1 MLDAS
6 PAADAPVRP
15 PAASVR
21 VVPDTPDVQDVPSK
35 PRALLAAAA
44 ALLPRLEAGQ
54 SLDAPT
60 LREVLTRAFGGSDA
74 QGVWVWKDAYEAAEA
89 ALVLFLKRWGRTMRR
104 EAGSPEG
111 MLAMLEALA
120 ALEPSHTRRSEGQ
133 VARQQFSTP
142 LPLAYA
148 VLQAARVRPGDGV
161 LEPSAGTGMLA
172 VLAECALGSRAAG
185 ALHLN
190 ELAAVRAGMLE
201 GLFPEAS
208 VTRHN
213 AEAIGDC
220 LPHVRPSVVLMNP
233 PFSTTPGVDRRRRGA
248 DLLHVRAAFAL
259 LPPGGRLVAVT
270 GHGCLPGGR
279 EWAGAFGRL
288 DPPPR
293 TVFSVAVDGRAYAR
307 RGTGFATRLTVVD
320 RDPGRTPSVSIDPD
334 ARVNDAGALLR
345 AVVRDVPPRLTLA
358 PVPGELFGPR
368 PAKAPVVRAEGRTRT
383 AQPERKSAEAAG
395 SRSTEPDTPEPHG
408 WGPVAELAYET
419 GGVDGDDPNTG
430 VEGGD
435 ADADAT
441 EHPSTGAGAVYEPW
455 RPRTVRIAGAA
466 EHPTP
471 LVQSAAMA
479 AVAPPAPSYRPRLP
493 VRVVAEGALSDAQLE
508 SVVLAGEAH
517 SRRLAAR
524 VRVSADWE
532 TVERVADEGVC
543 VAGAVDDDGEALSA
557 PVRFRRGWMLGDGTG
572 CGKGRQVAAAV
583 LDQWLRGR
591 RRALWLSQSDKLLED
606 ARRDWA
612 ALGGREADVI
622 ALAKV
627 RSGDDVPFGEG
638 ILFATYATLRSPARQ
653 GRRSRLEQVVAW
665 LAGGLDEAARHAFQ
679 GVVVFDE
686 AHAMANAAGGM
697 GSRGRVAPS
706 QQGRAGLKLQCAL
719 PDARVLYV
727 SATGATTLPGLA
739 YAGRLGLWAAGET
752 PFETREAFISAMEAG
767 GVAAMEVVA
776 RDLKALGLYQAR
788 ALSYAGVEVEVVEH
802 ALSPEQRRIYDA
814 YAGAFQVIHAHLDAA
829 LQATGVTDGRETLN
843 RNAKSAALSAFEGA
857 KQRFFGH
864 LLTAMKCPTLLRAVE
879 ADLDAGR
886 ACVVQ
891 LVSTGEALL
900 ERRLAELPVDEWNDL
915 GVDLTPREYV
925 IDTLAHAF
933 PVQRMAP
940 FTDEGGHLM
949 SRPMFDRDGN
959 PVLSREA
966 LAARDA
972 LIEQLAALP
981 PVQSA
986 LDQVVHHFGHAAV
999 AEVTGRSRR
1008 VVKLADAGGERL
1020 AVRSRPG
1027 SSNLAETAAFMA
1039 GEKKVLVF
1047 SMAGGT
1053 GRSYH
1058 ADLSCGNPARRVHYL
1073 LEPGWRADQAIQG
1086 LGRTH
1091 RTHQASA
1098 PLFRPVSTDVRGER
1112 RFISTIARRLDA
1124 LGAITRGQ
1132 RAAQAGGLFRA
1143 EDNLES
1149 VYAKAALRLFYLAL
1163 ARGDVDGWTL
1173 ERFETATGLSLLTGE
1188 GAVREALPPM
1198 ARFLNRL
1205 LALPIDDQNA
1215 LFAALE
1221 VRIAAKV
1228 AEAVEGGVYDQGVE
1242 TVRADSLVI
1251 ESREAVFVHAA
1262 SGAATALC
1270 AIRRRDRLNP
1280 LTAEEALRMRSE
1292 ALAAGRSARLV
1303 ANPRS
1308 GRAALVVPAPARM
1321 LDDGGVEDR
1330 VRLVRPAGRD
1340 TMAGEALAAS
1350 SWQEAEPSHW
1360 RALWEAEREALP
1372 THAESRLWLVC
1383 GLLLPL
1389 WDRLPTDSVRVRTL
1403 TTDAGERLIG
1413 RTLGAAQAQALR
1425 TALGLGGGV
1434 ALTAGEVHEA
1444 VIGGGTA
1451 FPLANGWRLARR
1463 RAMGAL
1469 RVEVEGPADTDL
1481 PALKRLGC
1489 TTEIVAWRT
1498 RVLVPGADTL
1508 ERLLERWPLGE
1519 GAAAG

>member
-15 PAASVR
+15 SVASVR
-21 VVPDTPDVQDVPSK
+21 VVPDAPEPRGVPAK

-54 SLDAPT
+54 ALDAPA
-60 LREVLTRAFGGSDA
+60 LRAVLTRAFGGSDA
-74 QGVWVWKDAYEAAEA
+74 QGAWVWKDAYEAAEA

-148 VLQAARVRPGDGV
+148 VLQAARVRPGDVV

-201 GLFPEAS
+201 GLFPDAS

-220 LPHVRPSVVLMNP
+220 IPHVRPSVVLMNP

-270 GHGCLPGGR
+270 GHGCLPGGKA
-279 EWAGAFGRL
+279 WAGAFGRL

-320 RDPGRTPSVSIDPD
+320 RDPGRTPSVAIDPD
-334 ARVNDAGALLR
+334 ARANDAGALLR
-345 AVVRDVPPRLTLA
+345 AVADGVPPRLPLA
-358 PVPGELFGPR
+358 PVPGDLFGPR
-368 PAKAPVVRAEGRTRT
+368 PAKVPAARAEGRTRK
-383 AQPERKSAEAAG
+383 AQSEPRNVEAAG
-395 SRSTEPDTPEPHG
+395 SRSTEPEAPEPHG

-419 GGVDGDDPNTG
+419 GGVDG
-430 VEGGD
+430 EGGCGD

-524 VRVSADWE
+524 VRVAADWE
-532 TVERVADEGVC
+532 TVARVADDDVC
-543 VAGAVDDDGEALSA
+543 EADAVDDDGEALSA

-627 RSGDDVPFGEG
+627 RSGDDVPFDEG

-653 GRRSRLEQVVAW
+653 GRRSRLAQVVAW
-665 LAGGLDEAARHAFQ
+665 LAGGLDEAHRHAFA

-752 PFETREAFISAMEAG
+752 PFETREAFICAMEAG

-788 ALSYAGVEVEVVEH
+788 ALSYAGVEVAVVEH
-802 ALSPEQRRIYDA
+802 ALTAEQRRIYDA
-814 YAGAFQVIHAHLDAA
+814 YAGAFQVIHTHLDAA

-915 GVDLTPREYV
+915 SVDLTPREYV

-933 PVQRMAP
+933 PVQRMEP
-940 FTDEGGHLM
+940 FTDESGHLM
-949 SRPMFDRDGN
+949 SRPMFDRDGH
-959 PVLSREA
+959 PVLSQEA

-986 LDQVVHHFGHAAV
+986 LDQVVHHFGHESV

-1008 VVKLADAGGERL
+1008 VVKLADAGGGRL

-1058 ADLSCGNPARRVHYL
+1058 ADLGCGNPARRVHYL

-1132 RAAQAGGLFRA
+1132 RAAQAGGLFRP

-1149 VYAKAALRLFYLAL
+1149 VYAKAALRLLYLAL

-1188 GAVREALPPM
+1188 GAVREDPPPM

-1228 AEAVEGGVYDQGVE
+1228 AEAVEGGVYEQGVE
-1242 TVRADSLVI
+1242 TVRADSLVL

-1270 AIRRRDRLNP
+1270 AIRRRDRLKA
-1280 LTAEEALRMRSE
+1280 LTADGALRMHSE

-1308 GRAALVVPAPARM
+1308 GRAALVVPAPSRM

-1360 RALWEAEREALP
+1360 RALWEAELEALP
-1372 THAESRLWLVC
+1372 THAESRLWLVS

-1425 TALGLGGGV
+1425 LALGLGGGV

-1469 RVEVEGPADTDL
+1469 RIEVEGPADTDL

-1508 ERLLERWPLGE
+1508 ARLLERWPLGE
-1519 GAAAG
+1519 GATAG

>member
-15 PAASVR
+15 PA
-21 VVPDTPDVQDVPSK
+21 VPARLSADTPAPRGAPSK

-54 SLDAPT
+54 ALDAST
-60 LREVLTRAFGGSDA
+60 LRAVLTHAFGGSDA
-74 QGVWVWKDAYEAAEA
+74 QGAWVWKDAYEAAEA

-148 VLQAARVRPGDGV
+148 VLQAARVRPGEVV

-190 ELAAVRAGMLE
+190 ELAAVRAGMLD
-201 GLFPEAS
+201 GLFPDAS

-220 LPHVRPSVVLMNP
+220 IPHVRPSVVLMNP

-248 DLLHVRAAFAL
+248 DLLHVRAAFSM

-270 GHGCLPGGR
+270 GHGCLPGGKA
-279 EWAGAFGRL
+279 WAGAFRRL

-307 RGTGFATRLTVVD
+307 RGTGFATRLTVID
-320 RDPGRTPSVSIDPD
+320 RDPAGGAGVAVDPEAKVD
-334 ARVNDAGALLR
+334 DAGALLR
-345 AVVRDVPPRLTLA
+345 AVADHVPPRLPLA
-358 PVPGELFGPR
+358 PVPGDLFGPR
-368 PAKAPVVRAEGRTRT
+368 PAKAPVVRAGG
-383 AQPERKSAEAAG
+383 ERKAKPETRSAEAAG
-395 SRSTEPDTPEPHG
+395 SRSAEPEAPEPHG

-419 GGVDGDDPNTG
+419 GGANAG
-430 VEGGD
+430 VEAGD
-435 ADADAT
+435 ASAGAT

-493 VRVVAEGALSDAQLE
+493 VRVVSDGALSDAQLE

-532 TVERVADEGVC
+532 TVARVADEDVC
-543 VAGAVDDDGEALSA
+543 EAGAVDDDGEALSA

-572 CGKGRQVAAAV
+572 CGKGRQVAAAI

-665 LAGGLDEAARHAFQ
+665 LAGGLDEASRHAFQ

-706 QQGRAGLKLQCAL
+706 QQGRAGLKLQSAL

-802 ALSPEQRRIYDA
+802 ALTPEQRRIYDA

-879 ADLDAGR
+879 ADLEAGR

-915 GVDLTPREYV
+915 AVDLTPREYV
-925 IDTLAHAF
+925 IDYLAHAF

-972 LIEQLAALP
+972 LIERLAALP

-986 LDQVVHHFGHAAV
+986 LDQLVHHFGHEAV

-1008 VVKLADAGGERL
+1008 VVKLADTGGERL

-1143 EDNLES
+1143 DDNLES

-1188 GAVREALPPM
+1188 GAVREDLPPM
-1198 ARFLNRL
+1198 SRFLNRL

-1228 AEAVEGGVYDQGVE
+1228 AEAVEGGVYEQGVE
-1242 TVRADSLVI
+1242 TVRADSLVL

-1270 AIRRRDRLNP
+1270 AIRRRDRLSP

-1292 ALAAGRSARLV
+1292 ALAAGRSARLM

-1308 GRAALVVPAPARM
+1308 GRAALVVPAPSRM

-1330 VRLVRPAGRD
+1330 VRLVRPAVRD

-1350 SWQEAEPSHW
+1350 SWQDAAPEHW
-1360 RALWEAEREALP
+1360 RALWEAELEALP
-1372 THAESRLWLVC
+1372 THAESRLWLVS

-1463 RAMGAL
+1463 RAMGTL

-1508 ERLLERWPLGE
+1508 ARLLERWPLGE

>member
-21 VVPDTPDVQDVPSK
+21 AVPDAPDTGGVPAK

-54 SLDAPT
+54 ALDAST
-60 LREVLTRAFGGSDA
+60 LRTALTRAFGGSDA
-74 QGVWVWKDAYEAAEA
+74 QGAWVWKDAYEAAEA
-89 ALVLFLKRWGRTMRR
+89 ALVLFLKRWGRAMRR

-111 MLAMLEALA
+111 MLAMLETLA
-120 ALEPSHTRRSEGQ
+120 ALEPSHTRRSEEQ

-148 VLQAARVRPGDGV
+148 ALQAARVRPGDVV

-190 ELAAVRAGMLE
+190 ELAAVRSGLLE

-220 LPHVRPSVVLMNP
+220 IPHVRPSVVLMNP

-259 LPPGGRLVAVT
+259 LPPGGRLVALT
-270 GHGCLPGGR
+270 GHGCLPGGGD
-279 EWAGAFGRL
+279 WADAFRRL

-307 RGTGFATRLTVVD
+307 RGTGFATRLTVIDRGPEGGAGVIVD
-320 RDPGRTPSVSIDPD
+320 PE
-334 ARVNDAGALLR
+334 ARVDDAASLLR
-345 AVVRDVPPRLTLA
+345 AVVDHVPPRLPLA
-358 PVPGELFGPR
+358 PVPGDLFGPR
-368 PAKAPVVRAEGRTRT
+368 PAKVSVVRPGGERKAR
-383 AQPERKSAEAAG
+383 PERRSAGVAGQAG
-395 SRSTEPDTPEPHG
+395 SRSAGPDAPEPHG
-408 WGPVAELAYET
+408 WGPVAALAYET
-419 GGVDGDDPNTG
+419 GGADGDGANA
-430 VEGGD
+430 GD
-435 ADADAT
+435 APEQT
-441 EHPSTGAGAVYEPW
+441 GAVYEPW
-455 RPRTVRIAGAA
+455 RPRTVRIPGAA

-493 VRVVAEGALSDAQLE
+493 VRVAAEGALSDAQLE

-532 TVERVADEGVC
+532 TVARVPDEGVC
-543 VAGAVDDDGEALSA
+543 EAGAVDDGDVPYSA
-557 PVRFRRGWMLGDGTG
+557 PVRLRRGWMLGDGTG
-572 CGKGRQVAAAV
+572 CGKGRQVAAVV

-627 RSGDDVPFGEG
+627 RSGEEVPFDAG

-653 GRRSRLEQVVAW
+653 GRRSRLEQAVAW
-665 LAGGLDEAARHAFQ
+665 LAGGLEEARRHAFA

-697 GSRGRVAPS
+697 GNRGRVAPS
-706 QQGRAGLKLQCAL
+706 QQGRAGLKLQSAL

-739 YAGRLGLWAAGET
+739 YAGRLGLWAADET
-752 PFETREAFISAMEAG
+752 PFETREAFVSAMEAG

-788 ALSYAGVEVEVVEH
+788 ALSYHGVEVDVLEH
-802 ALSPEQRRIYDA
+802 ALTPGQRRIYDA
-814 YAGAFQVIHAHLDAA
+814 YAGAFQVIHTHLEAA

-864 LLTAMKCPTLLRAVE
+864 LLTAMKCPTLLRAME
-879 ADLDAGR
+879 ADLEAGR

-915 GVDLTPREYV
+915 TVDLTPREYV
-925 IDTLAHAF
+925 LDYLAHAF
-933 PVQRMAP
+933 PVQRMEP
-940 FTDEGGHLM
+940 FTDESGNLM
-949 SRPMFDRDGN
+949 SRPMLDGDGN
-959 PVLSREA
+959 PVLSQEA

-972 LIEQLAALP
+972 LIERLAALP

-986 LDQVVHHFGHAAV
+986 LDQLVHHFGHEAV
-999 AEVTGRSRR
+999 AEVTGRTRR
-1008 VVKLADAGGERL
+1008 VVRLTGAGGERL
-1020 AVRSRPG
+1020 AVRGRPA
-1027 SSNLAETAAFMA
+1027 SSSLAETAAFMA
-1039 GEKKVLVF
+1039 GEKRILVF

-1058 ADLSCGNPARRVHYL
+1058 ADLSCGNTARRVHYL

-1098 PLFRPVSTDVRGER
+1098 PLFRPVTTDVRGER
-1112 RFISTIARRLDA
+1112 RFISTIARRLDS

-1132 RAAQAGGLFRA
+1132 REAQAGGLFRA

-1149 VYAKAALRLFYLAL
+1149 VYAKAALRLLYLAL
-1163 ARGDVDGWTL
+1163 ARGGVDGWTL
-1173 ERFETATGLSLLTGE
+1173 ERFRSATGLSLLTGE
-1188 GAVREALPPM
+1188 GALREDLPPM
-1198 ARFLNRL
+1198 SRFLNRL
-1205 LALPIDDQNA
+1205 LALPIDAQNA

-1228 AEAVEGGVYDQGVE
+1228 AEAVEGGVYEQGVE
-1242 TVRADSLVI
+1242 TVRADSLAL

-1262 SGAATALC
+1262 SGAATELC
-1270 AIRRRDRLNP
+1270 AIRRRDRLSP
-1280 LTAEEALRMRSE
+1280 LTAEEALRMQSE

-1308 GRAALVVPAPARM
+1308 GRAALAVPAPARM

-1350 SWQEAEPSHW
+1350 NWQEAEPEHW
-1360 RALWEAEREALP
+1360 RARWEAELATLP
-1372 THAESRLWLVC
+1372 THAESRLWLVS

-1389 WDRLPTDSVRVRTL
+1389 WDRLPAESVRVRTL
-1403 TTDAGERLIG
+1403 ATDAGERLIG
-1413 RTLGAAQAQALR
+1413 RTLGAAQVQALR
-1425 TALGLGGGV
+1425 LALGLGGGA
-1434 ALTAGEVHEA
+1434 ALTAEEVREA
-1444 VIGGGTA
+1444 LLGRGGA
-1451 FPLANGWRLARR
+1451 FALANGWRLARR
-1463 RAMGAL
+1463 RAMG
-1469 RVEVEGPADTDL
+1469 RERIEVEGPADTDL

-1489 TTEIVAWRT
+1489 TTEIVSWRT
-1498 RVLVPGADTL
+1498 RVFVPGADTL

-1519 GAAAG
+1519 GAHAA

>member
-21 VVPDTPDVQDVPSK
+21 VVPDAPEPRDVPAK

-54 SLDAPT
+54 VLDAPI
-60 LREVLTRAFGGSDA
+60 LRTALTRAFGGSDA

-148 VLQAARVRPGDGV
+148 VLQAARVRPGEVV

-220 LPHVRPSVVLMNP
+220 IPHVRPSVVLMNP

-259 LPPGGRLVAVT
+259 LPPGGRLVAIT

-279 EWAGAFGRL
+279 EWAGAFRRL

-320 RDPGRTPSVSIDPD
+320 RDPERTPSVSVDPD

-358 PVPGELFGPR
+358 PVPGDLFGPR
-368 PAKAPVVRAEGRTRT
+368 PAKAPAVRAEGRTRK
-383 AQPERKSAEAAG
+383 AQSEPRNAEPEA
-395 SRSTEPDTPEPHG
+395 PEPHG

-419 GGVDGDDPNTG
+419 GGADGDDANA
-430 VEGGD
+430 GD
-435 ADADAT
+435 AP
-441 EHPSTGAGAVYEPW
+441 EQAGAVYEPW

-493 VRVVAEGALSDAQLE
+493 VRVVADGALSDAQLE

-517 SRRLAAR
+517 ARHLSAR

-532 TVERVADEGVC
+532 TVARVADEGVC
-543 VAGAVDDDGEALSA
+543 EAGAVDDDGEALSA
-557 PVRFRRGWMLGDGTG
+557 PVRLRRGWMLGDGTG
-572 CGKGRQVAAAV
+572 CGKGRQVAAVV

-627 RSGDDVPFGEG
+627 RSGEEVPFDAG

-665 LAGGLDEAARHAFQ
+665 LAGGLDEASRHAFQ

-802 ALSPEQRRIYDA
+802 ALTLEQRRIYDA

-879 ADLDAGR
+879 ADLAAGR

-915 GVDLTPREYV
+915 SVDLTPREYV
-925 IDTLAHAF
+925 IDYLAHAF

-949 SRPMFDRDGN
+949 SRPMFDRDGH
-959 PVLSREA
+959 PVLSQEA

-986 LDQVVHHFGHAAV
+986 LDQLVHHFGHEAV

-1008 VVKLADAGGERL
+1008 VVKLADTNGERL

-1027 SSNLAETAAFMA
+1027 SSSLAETAAFMA

-1149 VYAKAALRLFYLAL
+1149 VYAKAALRLLYLAL

-1228 AEAVEGGVYDQGVE
+1228 AEAVEGGVYEQGVE
-1242 TVRADSLVI
+1242 TVRADSLTL

-1270 AIRRRDRLNP
+1270 AIRRRDRLKA
-1280 LTAEEALRMRSE
+1280 LTAEGALRMRSE

-1303 ANPRS
+1303 ASSRS
-1308 GRAALVVPAPARM
+1308 GRAALVAPAPARM

-1340 TMAGEALAAS
+1340 TMASEALAAS
-1350 SWQEAEPSHW
+1350 SWQDAAPEHW
-1360 RALWEAEREALP
+1360 RALWEAELKALP
-1372 THAESRLWLVC
+1372 THAESRLWLVS

-1444 VIGGGTA
+1444 VIGCGTP
-1451 FPLANGWRLARR
+1451 FPLTNGWRLARR

-1469 RVEVEGPADTDL
+1469 RLEVEGPADTDL

-1498 RVLVPGADTL
+1498 RVFVPGPAVL
-1508 ERLLERWPLGE
+1508 ARLLERWPLGE
-1519 GAAAG
+1519 GATAG

>member
-15 PAASVR
+15 PA
-21 VVPDTPDVQDVPSK
+21 VPAHLSTGTPDASDDGGVPPK
-35 PRALLAAAA
+35 PRALLDAAA
-44 ALLPRLEAGQ
+44 ALVPRLEAGQ
-54 SLDAPT
+54 ALDAPT
-60 LREVLTRAFGGSDA
+60 LRAALIRAFAGSDTDGA
-74 QGVWVWKDAYEAAEA
+74 WVWKDAYEAAEA
-89 ALVLFLKRWGRTMRR
+89 ALVWFLKRWGRTMRR

-111 MLAMLEALA
+111 MLAMLETLA
-120 ALEPSHTRRSEGQ
+120 ALEPSHTRRSEEQ

-148 VLQAARVRPGDGV
+148 ALQAARVRPGDVV

-172 VLAECALGSRAAG
+172 VLAECALGRRAAG

-190 ELAAVRAGMLE
+190 ELAATRAGLLE

-220 LPHVRPSVVLMNP
+220 LAHVRPSVVLMNP

-248 DLLHVRAAFAL
+248 DLRHVRAAFAV
-259 LPPGGRLVAVT
+259 LPPGGRLVALT
-270 GHGCLPGGR
+270 GHGCLPGGGDWTR
-279 EWAGAFGRL
+279 AFARL

-307 RGTGFATRLTVVD
+307 RGTGFATRLTVLD
-320 RDPGRTPSVSIDPD
+320 RDPEGGAGVTVDPE
-334 ARVNDAGALLR
+334 ARVDDAGALLR
-345 AVVRDVPPRLTLA
+345 AVAGGVPPRLALA
-358 PVPGELFGPR
+358 PMPGDLFGPG
-368 PAKAPVVRAEGRTRT
+368 PAKAPAARAGGTRK
-383 AQPERKSAEAAG
+383 ARPEPRPAEAAG
-395 SRSTEPDTPEPHG
+395 QAEPKAAESHG

-419 GGVDGDDPNTG
+419 GGVHSDDANA
-430 VEGGD
+430 GD
-435 ADADAT
+435 A
-441 EHPSTGAGAVYEPW
+441 PGGVYEPW
-455 RPRTVRIAGAA
+455 RPRVVCIAGAA
-466 EHPTP
+466 AHPTP

-493 VRVVAEGALSDAQLE
+493 VRLAAEGALSDAQLE

-532 TVERVADEGVC
+532 TVERVPGEGVS
-543 VAGAVDDDGEALSA
+543 GEAGPGEDGGVPYSA
-557 PVRFRRGWMLGDGTG
+557 PVRLRRGWMLGDGTG
-572 CGKGRQVAAAV
+572 CGKGRQVAAV
-583 LDQWLRGR
+583 ILDQWLRGR

-622 ALAKV
+622 ALAKA
-627 RSGDDVPFGEG
+627 RSGDEVPHEAG

-653 GRRSRLEQVVAW
+653 GRRSRLAQAVAW
-665 LAGGLDEAARHAFQ
+665 LAGGLEEARRHAFA

-697 GSRGRVAPS
+697 GNRGRVAPS
-706 QQGRAGLKLQCAL
+706 QQGRAGLKLQAAL

-739 YAGRLGLWAAGET
+739 YAGRLGLWAADET
-752 PFETREAFISAMEAG
+752 PFETREAFVSAMEAG

-788 ALSYAGVEVEVVEH
+788 ALSYHGVEVDVLEH
-802 ALSPEQRRIYDA
+802 ALTAEQRRIYDA
-814 YAGAFQVIHAHLDAA
+814 YAGAFQVIHTHLEAA

-864 LLTAMKCPTLLRAVE
+864 LLVAMKCPTLLRAME
-879 ADLDAGR
+879 ADLEAGR

-900 ERRLAELPVDEWNDL
+900 ERRLAELPAAEWDDL
-915 GVDLTPREYV
+915 SVDLTPREYV
-925 IDTLAHAF
+925 LDYLTHAF
-933 PVQRMAP
+933 PVQRLEP
-940 FTDEGGHLM
+940 FTDESGNLM
-949 SRPMFDRDGN
+949 SRPMVDGGGN
-959 PVLSREA
+959 PVLSQEA

-981 PVQSA
+981 PVPSA
-986 LDQVVHHFGHAAV
+986 LDQLVHHFGHEAV
-999 AEVTGRSRR
+999 AEVTGRTRR
-1008 VVKLADAGGERL
+1008 VVKLTGAGGERL
-1020 AVRSRPG
+1020 AVRSRPA
-1027 SSNLAETAAFMA
+1027 SSSLAETAAFMA
-1039 GEKKVLVF
+1039 GEKRVLVF

-1058 ADLSCGNPARRVHYL
+1058 ADSGCGNTARRVHYL

-1098 PLFRPVSTDVRGER
+1098 PLFRPVTTDVRGER
-1112 RFISTIARRLDA
+1112 RFISTIARRLDS

-1132 RAAQAGGLFRA
+1132 REAQAGGLFRP

-1149 VYAKAALRLFYLAL
+1149 VYARAALRLLYLAL
-1163 ARGDVDGWTL
+1163 ARGGVEGWSL
-1173 ERFETATGLSLLTGE
+1173 ERFESATGLSLLTRE
-1188 GAVREALPPM
+1188 GALREDLPPM
-1198 ARFLNRL
+1198 PRFLNRL
-1205 LALPIDDQNA
+1205 LALPIDAQNA

-1228 AEAVEGGVYDQGVE
+1228 AEAVEGGVYEQGVE
-1242 TVRADSLVI
+1242 SVRADSLTL

-1262 SGAATALC
+1262 SGAVTELC

-1280 LTAEEALRMRSE
+1280 LTADEALRMQSDV
-1292 ALAAGRSARLV
+1292 LAAGRTARLM

-1308 GRAALVVPAPARM
+1308 GRAALVLPAPARM

-1350 SWQEAEPSHW
+1350 NWHEAAPGDW
-1360 RALWEAEREALP
+1360 RARWEGELKTLP
-1372 THAESRLWLVC
+1372 THTESRLWLVS

-1389 WDRLPTDSVRVRTL
+1389 WDRLPAESVRVRTL
-1403 TTDAGERLIG
+1403 ATDAGERLIG
-1413 RTLGAAQAQALR
+1413 RTLGAGQARALR
-1425 TALGLGGGV
+1425 LALGLGGGAAPTAEEV
-1434 ALTAGEVHEA
+1434 CEALLDRGA
-1444 VIGGGTA
+1444 A

-1463 RAMGAL
+1463 RAMGSM
-1469 RVEVEGPADTDL
+1469 RIEVEGPADTDL

-1489 TTEIVAWRT
+1489 ATEIVSWRT
-1498 RVLVPGADTL
+1498 RVFVPGADTL
-1508 ERLLERWPLGE
+1508 ERLLDRWPLGE
-1519 GAAAG
+1519 AAAAA

>member
-15 PAASVR
+15 PA
-21 VVPDTPDVQDVPSK
+21 VPARLFADTPDVQDVPAK

-54 SLDAPT
+54 ALDAPT
-60 LREVLTRAFGGSDA
+60 LRAVLTRAFGGSDA
-74 QGVWVWKDAYEAAEA
+74 QGAWVWKDAYEAAEA

-148 VLQAARVRPGDGV
+148 VLQAARVRPGEVV

-190 ELAAVRAGMLE
+190 ELAAVRAGLLD
-201 GLFPEAS
+201 GLFPDAS

-259 LPPGGRLVAVT
+259 LPPGGRLVAIT
-270 GHGCLPGGR
+270 GHGCLPGAR

-307 RGTGFATRLTVVD
+307 RGTGFATRLTVID

-358 PVPGELFGPR
+358 PVPGDLFGPR

-383 AQPERKSAEAAG
+383 AKPEPEA
-395 SRSTEPDTPEPHG
+395 SEPHG
-408 WGPVAELAYET
+408 WGPVADLVYET
-419 GGVDGDDPNTG
+419 GGADGDDANAC
-430 VEGGD
+430 D
-435 ADADAT
+435 AP
-441 EHPSTGAGAVYEPW
+441 EQAGAVYEPW
-455 RPRTVRIAGAA
+455 RPRTVRVAGAV

-493 VRVVAEGALSDAQLE
+493 VRVVADGALSDAQLE

-532 TVERVADEGVC
+532 TVERVADEDVC
-543 VAGAVDDDGEALSA
+543 EAGAVDDDGEALSA

-572 CGKGRQVAAAV
+572 CGKGRQVAAVV

-627 RSGDDVPFGEG
+627 RSGDEVPHDAG

-653 GRRSRLEQVVAW
+653 GRRSRLEQVVDW
-665 LAGGLDEAARHAFQ
+665 LAGGLDEASRHAFQ

-706 QQGRAGLKLQCAL
+706 QQGRAGLKLQSAL

-752 PFETREAFISAMEAG
+752 PFETREAFICAMEAG

-776 RDLKALGLYQAR
+776 RDLRALGLYQAR

-802 ALSPEQRRIYDA
+802 ALTAEQRRIYDA

-915 GVDLTPREYV
+915 SVDLTPREYV
-925 IDTLAHAF
+925 IDYLAHAF

-949 SRPMFDRDGN
+949 SRPMVDRDGH
-959 PVLSREA
+959 PVLSQEA

-972 LIEQLAALP
+972 LIERLAALP

-986 LDQVVHHFGHAAV
+986 LDQLVHHFGHEAV

-1008 VVKLADAGGERL
+1008 VVKLADAGGGRL

-1143 EDNLES
+1143 DDNLES

-1163 ARGDVDGWTL
+1163 ARGDVAGWTL

-1188 GAVREALPPM
+1188 GAVREDLPPM
-1198 ARFLNRL
+1198 SRFLNRL
-1205 LALPIDDQNA
+1205 LALPIDGQNA

-1228 AEAVEGGVYDQGVE
+1228 AEAVEGGVYEQGVE
-1242 TVRADSLVI
+1242 TVRADSLVL

-1270 AIRRRDRLNP
+1270 AIRRRDRLKA

-1303 ANPRS
+1303 ASSRS

-1350 SWQEAEPSHW
+1350 HWQEAAPEHW
-1360 RALWEAEREALP
+1360 RALWEAELKTLP

-1425 TALGLGGGV
+1425 LALGLGVGV

-1444 VIGGGTA
+1444 VIGCGTP

-1469 RVEVEGPADTDL
+1469 RLEVEGPADTDL

-1498 RVLVPGADTL
+1498 RVFVPGVAVL
-1508 ERLLERWPLGE
+1508 ARLLERWPLGE
-1519 GAAAG
+1519 GAHAA

>member
-15 PAASVR
+15 PA
-21 VVPDTPDVQDVPSK
+21 VPARLSADAPEPRGVPSK

-54 SLDAPT
+54 ALDAPT
-60 LREVLTRAFGGSDA
+60 LRAVLTRAFGGSDA
-74 QGVWVWKDAYEAAEA
+74 QGAWVWKDAYEAAEA

-148 VLQAARVRPGDGV
+148 VLQAARVRPGDVV

-220 LPHVRPSVVLMNP
+220 IPHVRPSVVLMNP

-248 DLLHVRAAFAL
+248 DLLHVRAAFSM
-259 LPPGGRLVAVT
+259 LPPGGRLVALT
-270 GHGCLPGGR
+270 GHGCLPGGKD
-279 EWAGAFGRL
+279 WAGAFRRL

-358 PVPGELFGPR
+358 PVPGDLFGPR
-368 PAKAPVVRAEGRTRT
+368 PAKAPVVRAEGRTRK
-383 AQPERKSAEAAG
+383 AQSEARNVEASG
-395 SRSTEPDTPEPHG
+395 QGESRRTEPDTPEPPG

-419 GGVDGDDPNTG
+419 GGADG
-430 VEGGD
+430 EGGCGD
-435 ADADAT
+435 ANADAT

-493 VRVVAEGALSDAQLE
+493 VRVVADGALSDAQLE

-517 SRRLAAR
+517 ARRLAAR

-532 TVERVADEGVC
+532 TVERVADEDASGD
-543 VAGAVDDDGEALSA
+543 GGDGDDDGEALSA

-572 CGKGRQVAAAV
+572 CGKGRQVAAVV

-665 LAGGLDEAARHAFQ
+665 LAGGLDEASRHAFQ

-706 QQGRAGLKLQCAL
+706 QQGRAGLKLQSAL

-802 ALSPEQRRIYDA
+802 ALTAEQRRIYDA

-864 LLTAMKCPTLLRAVE
+864 LLTAMKCPTLLRAME
-879 ADLDAGR
+879 ADLEAGR

-925 IDTLAHAF
+925 IDYLAHAF

-949 SRPMFDRDGN
+949 SRPMVDRDGH
-959 PVLSREA
+959 PVLSQEA

-986 LDQVVHHFGHAAV
+986 LDQVVHHFGHEAV

-1027 SSNLAETAAFMA
+1027 SSSLAETAAFMA

-1058 ADLSCGNPARRVHYL
+1058 ADLGCGNPARRVHYL

-1149 VYAKAALRLFYLAL
+1149 VYAKAALRLLYLAL

-1198 ARFLNRL
+1198 SRFLNRL

-1228 AEAVEGGVYDQGVE
+1228 AEAVEGGVYEQGVE
-1242 TVRADSLVI
+1242 TVRADSLTL

-1270 AIRRRDRLNP
+1270 AIRRRDRLKA
-1280 LTAEEALRMRSE
+1280 LTADGALRMRSE

-1303 ANPRS
+1303 ASSRS

-1321 LDDGGVEDR
+1321 RDDGGVDDR

-1350 SWQEAEPSHW
+1350 SWQEAAPEHW
-1360 RALWEAEREALP
+1360 RALWEAELEALP
-1372 THAESRLWLVC
+1372 THAESRLWLVS

-1469 RVEVEGPADTDL
+1469 RLEVEGPADTDL

-1489 TTEIVAWRT
+1489 TTEIVSWRT
-1498 RVLVPGADTL
+1498 RVFVPGADTL
-1508 ERLLERWPLGE
+1508 ARLLERWPLGE
-1519 GAAAG
+1519 GAHAG

>member
-15 PAASVR
+15 P
-21 VVPDTPDVQDVPSK
+21 VVPARLFADTPDVQDVPAK

-54 SLDAPT
+54 PLDAST
-60 LREVLTRAFGGSDA
+60 LREALTRAFGGSDA
-74 QGVWVWKDAYEAAEA
+74 QGAWVWKDAYEAAEA

-220 LPHVRPSVVLMNP
+220 IPHVRPSVVLMNP

-248 DLLHVRAAFAL
+248 DLLHVRAAFSM

-270 GHGCLPGGR
+270 GHGCLPGGKV
-279 EWAGAFGRL
+279 WAGAFGRL

-307 RGTGFATRLTVVD
+307 RGTGFATRLTVID
-320 RDPGRTPSVSIDPD
+320 RDPGRTPSVAIDPG

-345 AVVRDVPPRLTLA
+345 AVADGVPPRLPLA
-358 PVPGELFGPR
+358 PVPGDLFGPR
-368 PAKAPVVRAEGRTRT
+368 PAKAPVVKAERRPVEVSG
-383 AQPERKSAEAAG
+383 QDKPEA
-395 SRSTEPDTPEPHG
+395 PEPHG

-419 GGVDGDDPNTG
+419 GGADGDDPNAG

-435 ADADAT
+435 ANADAT

-455 RPRTVRIAGAA
+455 RPRTVRVAGAA

-493 VRVVAEGALSDAQLE
+493 VRVVVDGALSDAQLE

-532 TVERVADEGVC
+532 TVERVADEGVSED
-543 VAGAVDDDGEALSA
+543 GGDGDDGEALSA

-572 CGKGRQVAAAV
+572 CGKGRQVAAVV

-627 RSGDDVPFGEG
+627 RSGDDVPHDEG

-653 GRRSRLEQVVAW
+653 GRRSRLEQVVDW
-665 LAGGLDEAARHAFQ
+665 LAGGLDEAHRHAFA

-776 RDLKALGLYQAR
+776 RDLRALGLYQAR

-802 ALSPEQRRIYDA
+802 ALSSEQRRIYDA
-814 YAGAFQVIHAHLDAA
+814 YAGAFQVIHTHLDAA

-915 GVDLTPREYV
+915 SVDLTPREYV
-925 IDTLAHAF
+925 IDYLAHAF

-940 FTDEGGHLM
+940 FTDEGGNLM
-949 SRPMFDRDGN
+949 SRPMVDRDGK
-959 PVLSREA
+959 PVISQEA

-986 LDQVVHHFGHAAV
+986 LDQVVHHFGHESV

-1143 EDNLES
+1143 DDNLES

-1188 GAVREALPPM
+1188 GAVREDLPPM

-1228 AEAVEGGVYDQGVE
+1228 AEAVEGGVYEQGVE
-1242 TVRADSLVI
+1242 TVRADSLVL

-1270 AIRRRDRLNP
+1270 AIRRRDRLKA

-1350 SWQEAEPSHW
+1350 HWQEAEPSHW
-1360 RALWEAEREALP
+1360 RALWEAELKTLP

-1425 TALGLGGGV
+1425 LALGLGGGV

-1469 RVEVEGPADTDL
+1469 RIEVEGPADTDL

-1498 RVLVPGADTL
+1498 RVFVPGAAVL

-1519 GAAAG
+1519 GATAG

>member
-15 PAASVR
+15 PA
-21 VVPDTPDVQDVPSK
+21 VPARLFADTPDVQDVPAK

-54 SLDAPT
+54 ALDAPT

-74 QGVWVWKDAYEAAEA
+74 QGAWDWKDAYEAAEA

-111 MLAMLEALA
+111 MLAMLDALA

-148 VLQAARVRPGDGV
+148 VLQAARVRPGDVV

-190 ELAAVRAGMLE
+190 ELAAVRAGLLE

-220 LPHVRPSVVLMNP
+220 IPHVRPSVVLMNP

-248 DLLHVRAAFAL
+248 ALLHVRAAFSM
-259 LPPGGRLVAVT
+259 LPPGGRLVAIT

-279 EWAGAFGRL
+279 DWAGAFGRL

-345 AVVRDVPPRLTLA
+345 AVADHVPPRLTLA
-358 PVPGELFGPR
+358 PVPGDLFSAR
-368 PAKAPVVRAEGRTRT
+368 PAKVSAVRAEGRTRKV
-383 AQPERKSAEAAG
+383 QPEARN
-395 SRSTEPDTPEPHG
+395 DEPHG
-408 WGPVAELAYET
+408 WGPVADLTYET
-419 GGVDGDDPNTG
+419 GGTDGDDANA
-430 VEGGD
+430 GD
-435 ADADAT
+435 AP
-441 EHPSTGAGAVYEPW
+441 EQAGAVYEPW
-455 RPRTVRIAGAA
+455 RPRTVRVAGAA

-493 VRVVAEGALSDAQLE
+493 VRVVVEGGLSDAQLE

-532 TVERVADEGVC
+532 TVARVADEDVC
-543 VAGAVDDDGEALSA
+543 EAGAVDDDGEAYSA

-572 CGKGRQVAAAV
+572 CGKGRQVAAV
-583 LDQWLRGR
+583 VIDQWLRGR

-627 RSGDDVPFGEG
+627 RSGDDVPHDEG

-665 LAGGLDEAARHAFQ
+665 LAGGLDEASRHAFQ

-776 RDLKALGLYQAR
+776 RDLRALGLYQAR
-788 ALSYAGVEVEVVEH
+788 ALSYAGVEVAVVEH
-802 ALSPEQRRIYDA
+802 ALTAEQRRIYDA
-814 YAGAFQVIHAHLDAA
+814 YAGAFQVIHAHLDTA

-864 LLTAMKCPTLLRAVE
+864 LLTAMKCPTLLWAVE
-879 ADLDAGR
+879 ADLEAGR

-915 GVDLTPREYV
+915 AVDLTPREYV
-925 IDTLAHAF
+925 LDTLAHAF

-949 SRPMFDRDGN
+949 SRPMVDRDGN
-959 PVLSREA
+959 PVLSQEA

-972 LIEQLAALP
+972 LIERLAALP

-986 LDQVVHHFGHAAV
+986 LDQVVHHFGHEAV

-1008 VVKLADAGGERL
+1008 VVKLADAGGGRL

-1149 VYAKAALRLFYLAL
+1149 VYAKAALRLLYLAL

-1198 ARFLNRL
+1198 SRFMNRL

-1228 AEAVEGGVYDQGVE
+1228 AEAVEGGVYEQGVE
-1242 TVRADSLVI
+1242 TVRADSLI
-1251 ESREAVFVHAA
+1251 LESREAVFVHAA

-1270 AIRRRDRLNP
+1270 AIRRRDRLKA
-1280 LTAEEALRMRSE
+1280 LTADGALRMRSE

-1303 ANPRS
+1303 ASSRS

-1321 LDDGGVEDR
+1321 LDDGGVDDR

-1350 SWQEAEPSHW
+1350 SWQDAAPEHW
-1360 RALWEAEREALP
+1360 RALWEAELEALP

-1489 TTEIVAWRT
+1489 TTEIVSWRT
-1498 RVLVPGADTL
+1498 RVFVPGAAVL
-1508 ERLLERWPLGE
+1508 ARLLERWPLGDPE
-1519 GAAAG
+1519 AAHAA

>member
-15 PAASVR
+15 SAVPARLFA
-21 VVPDTPDVQDVPSK
+21 DTPDVQDVPAK

-54 SLDAPT
+54 ALDAPT
-60 LREVLTRAFGGSDA
+60 LRAVLTRAFGGSDA
-74 QGVWVWKDAYEAAEA
+74 TGAWVWKDAYEAAEA

-148 VLQAARVRPGDGV
+148 VLQAARVRPGEVV

-201 GLFPEAS
+201 GLFPDAS

-220 LPHVRPSVVLMNP
+220 IPHVRPSVVLMNP

-259 LPPGGRLVAVT
+259 LPPGGRLVALT
-270 GHGCLPGGR
+270 GHGCLPGGKD
-279 EWAGAFGRL
+279 WAGAFGRL

-320 RDPGRTPSVSIDPD
+320 RDPAGGAGVAVDPEAKVDD
-334 ARVNDAGALLR
+334 AAALLR
-345 AVVRDVPPRLTLA
+345 AVVRDVPPRLPLA
-358 PVPGELFGPR
+358 PVPGDLFGPR
-368 PAKAPVVRAEGRTRT
+368 PAKVPVVRAGGERT
-383 AQPERKSAEAAG
+383 AKPEPRNVEASG
-395 SRSTEPDTPEPHG
+395 QGEPEAPEPHG
-408 WGPVAELAYET
+408 WGPVADLAYET
-419 GGVDGDDPNTG
+419 GGADG
-430 VEGGD
+430 EGDCGD
-435 ADADAT
+435 ANAVAT

-493 VRVVAEGALSDAQLE
+493 VRVVVDGALSDAQLE

-524 VRVSADWE
+524 VRVAADWE
-532 TVERVADEGVC
+532 TVARVADEGVC
-543 VAGAVDDDGEALSA
+543 EAGAVDDDGDAYSA

-627 RSGDDVPFGEG
+627 RSGDDVPHDAG

-665 LAGGLDEAARHAFQ
+665 LAGGLDEAHRHAFQ

-802 ALSPEQRRIYDA
+802 ALSSEQRRIYDA

-915 GVDLTPREYV
+915 SVDLTPREYV
-925 IDTLAHAF
+925 IDYLAHAF

-940 FTDEGGHLM
+940 FTDENGNLM
-949 SRPMFDRDGN
+949 SRPMFDRDGR

-986 LDQVVHHFGHAAV
+986 LDQLVHHFGHEAV
-999 AEVTGRSRR
+999 AEVTGRGRR
-1008 VVKLADAGGERL
+1008 VVKLADAGGGRL

-1027 SSNLAETAAFMA
+1027 SSSLAETAAFMA
-1039 GEKKVLVF
+1039 GEKRLLVF

-1149 VYAKAALRLFYLAL
+1149 VYAKAALRLLYLAL

-1198 ARFLNRL
+1198 SRFLNRL

-1228 AEAVEGGVYDQGVE
+1228 AEAVEGGVYEQGVE
-1242 TVRADSLVI
+1242 TVRADSLVL

-1270 AIRRRDRLNP
+1270 AIRRRDRLKA
-1280 LTAEEALRMRSE
+1280 LTADGALRMRSE
-1292 ALAAGRSARLV
+1292 ARAAGRSARLV
-1303 ANPRS
+1303 ASSRS

-1321 LDDGGVEDR
+1321 RDDGGVEDR

-1350 SWQEAEPSHW
+1350 SWQDAAPEHW
-1360 RALWEAEREALP
+1360 RALWEAELKTLP

-1425 TALGLGGGV
+1425 VALGLGGGV

-1451 FPLANGWRLARR
+1451 FALANGWRLARR

-1469 RVEVEGPADTDL
+1469 RLEVEGPADTDL

-1498 RVLVPGADTL
+1498 RVLVPGADAL
-1508 ERLLERWPLGE
+1508 ARLLERWPLGE

>member
-15 PAASVR
+15 SAVPARLFA
-21 VVPDTPDVQDVPSK
+21 DTPDVQDVPAK

-111 MLAMLEALA
+111 MLAMLDALA

-148 VLQAARVRPGDGV
+148 VLQAARVRPGEVV

-172 VLAECALGSRAAG
+172 VLAECAMGSRAAG

-201 GLFPEAS
+201 GLFPDAS

-220 LPHVRPSVVLMNP
+220 IPHVRPSVVLMNP

-248 DLLHVRAAFAL
+248 DLLHVRAAFSM

-270 GHGCLPGGR
+270 GHGCLPGGKA
-279 EWAGAFGRL
+279 WAGAFGRL

-345 AVVRDVPPRLTLA
+345 AVVRDVPPRLPLA
-358 PVPGELFGPR
+358 PVPGDLFSAR
-368 PAKAPVVRAEGRTRT
+368 PAKAPAVRAEGRTRKV
-383 AQPERKSAEAAG
+383 QPEARN
-395 SRSTEPDTPEPHG
+395 DEPHG
-408 WGPVAELAYET
+408 WGPVAELVYET
-419 GGVDGDDPNTG
+419 GGADGDDANA
-430 VEGGD
+430 GD
-435 ADADAT
+435 AP
-441 EHPSTGAGAVYEPW
+441 EQAGAVYEPW
-455 RPRTVRIAGAA
+455 RPRTVRVAGAA

-493 VRVVAEGALSDAQLE
+493 VRVVAEGGLSDAQLE

-517 SRRLAAR
+517 ARRLAAR

-532 TVERVADEGVC
+532 TVARVADEDVC
-543 VAGAVDDDGEALSA
+543 EAGAVDDDGEAYSA

-572 CGKGRQVAAAV
+572 CGKGRQVAAV
-583 LDQWLRGR
+583 VIDQWLRGR

-627 RSGDDVPFGEG
+627 RSGDDVPFEEG

-665 LAGGLDEAARHAFQ
+665 LAGGLDEASRHAFQ

-752 PFETREAFISAMEAG
+752 PFETREAFICAMEAG

-802 ALSPEQRRIYDA
+802 ALTLEQRRIYDA

-879 ADLDAGR
+879 ADLAAGR

-915 GVDLTPREYV
+915 SVDLTPREYV
-925 IDTLAHAF
+925 IDYLAHAF

-949 SRPMFDRDGN
+949 SRPMVDRDGN
-959 PVLSREA
+959 PVLSQEA

-1008 VVKLADAGGERL
+1008 VVKLADTGGERL

-1132 RAAQAGGLFRA
+1132 RAAQAGGLFRP

-1228 AEAVEGGVYDQGVE
+1228 AEAVEGGVYEQGVE
-1242 TVRADSLVI
+1242 TVRADSLTL

-1270 AIRRRDRLNP
+1270 AIRRRDRLKA
-1280 LTAEEALRMRSE
+1280 LTADGALRMRSE

-1330 VRLVRPAGRD
+1330 VRLVRPALRD

-1350 SWQEAEPSHW
+1350 SWQDAAPEHW
-1360 RALWEAEREALP
+1360 RALWEAELKALP

-1403 TTDAGERLIG
+1403 ATDAGERLIG
-1413 RTLGAAQAQALR
+1413 RILGAAQAQALR
-1425 TALGLGGGV
+1425 LALGLGGGV
-1434 ALTAGEVHEA
+1434 ALTAGEVYEA
-1444 VIGGGTA
+1444 VIGCGTA

-1469 RVEVEGPADTDL
+1469 RLEVEGPADTDL

-1498 RVLVPGADTL
+1498 RVFVPGADTL
-1508 ERLLERWPLGE
+1508 ARLLERWPLGE
-1519 GAAAG
+1519 GAAAA

>member
-15 PAASVR
+15 PA
-21 VVPDTPDVQDVPSK
+21 VPARLFADTPDVQDVPSK

-54 SLDAPT
+54 PLDAPT

-74 QGVWVWKDAYEAAEA
+74 QGAWVWKDAYEAAEA

-111 MLAMLEALA
+111 MLAMLETLA

-148 VLQAARVRPGDGV
+148 VLQAARVRPGEVV

-172 VLAECALGSRAAG
+172 VLAECALGRRAAG

-190 ELAAVRAGMLE
+190 ELAAVRAGLLE
-201 GLFPEAS
+201 GLFPQAE

-259 LPPGGRLVAVT
+259 LPPGGRLVAIT
-270 GHGCLPGGR
+270 GHGCLPGAR
-279 EWAGAFGRL
+279 EWADAFGRL

-320 RDPGRTPSVSIDPD
+320 RDPERTPSASIDPG
-334 ARVNDAGALLR
+334 ARVNDAGALLQ
-345 AVVRDVPPRLTLA
+345 AVADGVPPRLPLA
-358 PVPGELFGPR
+358 PVPGDLFGSMPV
-368 PAKAPVVRAEGRTRT
+368 KAPVSRTGG
-383 AQPERKSAEAAG
+383 ERKAQSEARSTEAAG
-395 SRSTEPDTPEPHG
+395 QDKPEASEPHG
-408 WGPVAELAYET
+408 WGPVADLTYET
-419 GGVDGDDPNTG
+419 GGVDGDGDC
-430 VEGGD
+430 GD
-435 ADADAT
+435 ADAGAT
-441 EHPSTGAGAVYEPW
+441 EHPSTGAGGVYEPW

-479 AVAPPAPSYRPRLP
+479 AVAPPVPSYRPRLP
-493 VRVVAEGALSDAQLE
+493 VRVVAEGRLSDAQLE

-532 TVERVADEGVC
+532 TVERVADEDVSGD
-543 VAGAVDDDGEALSA
+543 GEDGDDDGEAYSA

-627 RSGDDVPFGEG
+627 RSGEEVPFDEG

-665 LAGGLDEAARHAFQ
+665 LAGGLDEAHRHAFQ

-802 ALSPEQRRIYDA
+802 ALTAEQRRIYDA

-915 GVDLTPREYV
+915 SVDLTPREYV
-925 IDTLAHAF
+925 IDYLAHAF

-949 SRPMFDRDGN
+949 SRPMVDRDGH

-972 LIEQLAALP
+972 LIENLAALP

-986 LDQVVHHFGHAAV
+986 LDQVVHHFGHESV

-1008 VVKLADAGGERL
+1008 VVKLADAGGGRL

-1149 VYAKAALRLFYLAL
+1149 VYAKAALRLLYLAL

-1198 ARFLNRL
+1198 SRFLNRL

-1228 AEAVEGGVYDQGVE
+1228 AEAVEGGVYEQGVE
-1242 TVRADSLVI
+1242 TVRADSLVL

-1270 AIRRRDRLNP
+1270 AIRRRDRLKA
-1280 LTAEEALRMRSE
+1280 LTADGALRMRSE
-1292 ALAAGRSARLV
+1292 ARAAGRSARLV

-1350 SWQEAEPSHW
+1350 HWQEADPEHW
-1360 RALWEAEREALP
+1360 RALWEAELKTLP
-1372 THAESRLWLVC
+1372 THAESRLWLVS

-1425 TALGLGGGV
+1425 LALGLGGGV
-1434 ALTAGEVHEA
+1434 ALTAEEVYEA

-1498 RVLVPGADTL
+1498 RVLVPGAAVL
-1508 ERLLERWPLGE
+1508 ARLLDRWPLGE
-1519 GAAAG
+1519 GATAG

>member
-21 VVPDTPDVQDVPSK
+21 VVPDAPEPRGVPAK

-54 SLDAPT
+54 ALDAPT

-74 QGVWVWKDAYEAAEA
+74 QGAWVWKDAYEAAEA

-148 VLQAARVRPGDGV
+148 VLQAARVRPGDVV

-190 ELAAVRAGMLE
+190 ELAAVRAGMLD
-201 GLFPEAS
+201 GLFPDAS

-248 DLLHVRAAFAL
+248 DLLHVRAAFSM

-279 EWAGAFGRL
+279 DWAGAFRRL

-345 AVVRDVPPRLTLA
+345 AVADGVPPRLPLA
-358 PVPGELFGPR
+358 PVPGDLFGAR

-383 AQPERKSAEAAG
+383 AKPEPEA
-395 SRSTEPDTPEPHG
+395 PEPHG

-419 GGVDGDDPNTG
+419 GGVDG
-430 VEGGD
+430 EGDCGD

-479 AVAPPAPSYRPRLP
+479 AVSPPAPSYRPRLP
-493 VRVVAEGALSDAQLE
+493 VRVVADGALSDAQLE

-532 TVERVADEGVC
+532 TVARVADEGVC
-543 VAGAVDDDGEALSA
+543 EAGAVDDDGEALSA

-572 CGKGRQVAAAV
+572 CGKGRQVAAV
-583 LDQWLRGR
+583 VIDQWLRGR

-627 RSGDDVPFGEG
+627 RSGDEVPHDAG

-706 QQGRAGLKLQCAL
+706 QQGRAGLKLQSAL

-802 ALSPEQRRIYDA
+802 ALTAEQRRIYDA
-814 YAGAFQVIHAHLDAA
+814 YAGAFQVIHTHLGDA
-829 LQATGVTDGRETLN
+829 LQATGVTDGRDTLN

-879 ADLDAGR
+879 ADLAAGR

-915 GVDLTPREYV
+915 SVDLTPREYV
-925 IDTLAHAF
+925 IDYLAHAF
-933 PVQRMAP
+933 PVQRMEP
-940 FTDEGGHLM
+940 FTDENGNLM
-949 SRPMFDRDGN
+949 SRPMFDYDGN
-959 PVLSREA
+959 PVLSQEA

-986 LDQVVHHFGHAAV
+986 LDQVVHHFGHEAV

-1228 AEAVEGGVYDQGVE
+1228 AEAVEGGVYEQGVE
-1242 TVRADSLVI
+1242 TVRADSLVL

-1270 AIRRRDRLNP
+1270 AIRRRDRLSP
-1280 LTAEEALRMRSE
+1280 LSAEEALRMQSD
-1292 ALAAGRSARLV
+1292 ALAAGRTARLV

-1360 RALWEAEREALP
+1360 RALWEAELKTLP
-1372 THAESRLWLVC
+1372 THAESRLWLVS

-1425 TALGLGGGV
+1425 VALGLGGGV

-1489 TTEIVAWRT
+1489 TTEIVSWRT
-1498 RVLVPGADTL
+1498 RVFVPGADTL
-1508 ERLLERWPLGE
+1508 ARLLERWPLGE
-1519 GAAAG
+1519 GAHAA

>member
-15 PAASVR
+15 PA
-21 VVPDTPDVQDVPSK
+21 VPARLFADTPDVQDVPSK

-54 SLDAPT
+54 ALDAST

-74 QGVWVWKDAYEAAEA
+74 QGAWVWKDAYEAAEA

-111 MLAMLEALA
+111 MLAMLDALA

-148 VLQAARVRPGDGV
+148 VLQAARVRPGDVV

-190 ELAAVRAGMLE
+190 ELAAVRAGLLD
-201 GLFPEAS
+201 GLFPDAS

-220 LPHVRPSVVLMNP
+220 IPHVRPSVVLMNP

-248 DLLHVRAAFAL
+248 DLLHVRAAFSM
-259 LPPGGRLVAVT
+259 LPPGGRLVALT

-279 EWAGAFGRL
+279 DWAGAFGRL

-307 RGTGFATRLTVVD
+307 RGTGFATRLTVID
-320 RDPGRTPSVSIDPD
+320 RDPGRTPSVAIDPD

-345 AVVRDVPPRLTLA
+345 AVADGVPPRLPLA
-358 PVPGELFGPR
+358 PVPGDLFGPR
-368 PAKAPVVRAEGRTRT
+368 PAKAPVVKAERRPVEASG
-383 AQPERKSAEAAG
+383 QGKPEAS
-395 SRSTEPDTPEPHG
+395 EPHG
-408 WGPVAELAYET
+408 WGPVAELVYET
-419 GGVDGDDPNTG
+419 GGVDGDDPNAG

-435 ADADAT
+435 ANAGAT

-455 RPRTVRIAGAA
+455 RPRTVCVPGAA

-493 VRVVAEGALSDAQLE
+493 VRVVADGALSDAQLE

-532 TVERVADEGVC
+532 TVARVADEDVC
-543 VAGAVDDDGEALSA
+543 EAGAVDDDGEALSA
-557 PVRFRRGWMLGDGTG
+557 PVHFRRGWMLGDGTG
-572 CGKGRQVAAAV
+572 CGKGRQVAAVV

-627 RSGDDVPFGEG
+627 RSGDEVPHDTG

-665 LAGGLDEAARHAFQ
+665 LAGGLDEAHRHAFQ

-706 QQGRAGLKLQCAL
+706 QQGRAGLKLQSAL

-802 ALSPEQRRIYDA
+802 ALTAEQRRIYDA

-879 ADLDAGR
+879 ADLEAGR

-915 GVDLTPREYV
+915 SVDLTPREYV
-925 IDTLAHAF
+925 IDYLAHAF

-940 FTDEGGHLM
+940 FTDEGGNLM
-949 SRPMFDRDGN
+949 SRPMVDRDGH

-986 LDQVVHHFGHAAV
+986 LDQVVHHFGHESV

-1008 VVKLADAGGERL
+1008 VVKLADANGERL

-1027 SSNLAETAAFMA
+1027 SSSLAETAAFMA

-1228 AEAVEGGVYDQGVE
+1228 AEAVEGGVYEQGVE

-1270 AIRRRDRLNP
+1270 AIRRRDRLKA
-1280 LTAEEALRMRSE
+1280 LTADGALRMRSE

-1321 LDDGGVEDR
+1321 LDDGGVDDR

-1350 SWQEAEPSHW
+1350 SWQDAAPEHW
-1360 RALWEAEREALP
+1360 RALWEAELKALP
-1372 THAESRLWLVC
+1372 THAESRLWLVS

-1425 TALGLGGGV
+1425 VALGLGGGA

-1489 TTEIVAWRT
+1489 TTEIVSWRT
-1498 RVLVPGADTL
+1498 RVFVPGADTL
-1508 ERLLERWPLGE
+1508 ARLLERWPLGE

>member
-21 VVPDTPDVQDVPSK
+21 VVPDAPEPRGVPAK

-54 SLDAPT
+54 ALDAPT

-74 QGVWVWKDAYEAAEA
+74 QGAWVWKDAYEAAEA

-148 VLQAARVRPGDGV
+148 VLQAARVRPGEVV

-190 ELAAVRAGMLE
+190 ELAAVRAGLLE
-201 GLFPEAS
+201 GLFPDAS
-208 VTRHN
+208 VTRQN

-220 LPHVRPSVVLMNP
+220 IPHVQPSVVLMNP

-248 DLLHVRAAFAL
+248 DLLHVRAAFSM
-259 LPPGGRLVAVT
+259 LPPGGRLVAIT

-320 RDPGRTPSVSIDPD
+320 RDPAGGAGVAVDPE

-345 AVVRDVPPRLTLA
+345 AVVRDVPPRLPLA
-358 PVPGELFGPR
+358 PVPGDLFSAR
-368 PAKAPVVRAEGRTRT
+368 PAKASVVRAEGRTRT
-383 AQPERKSAEAAG
+383 AKPEARNVEAAG
-395 SRSTEPDTPEPHG
+395 SRSAEPEATEPHG

-419 GGVDGDDPNTG
+419 GGTDG
-430 VEGGD
+430 EGDCGD
-435 ADADAT
+435 ADAGAT

-455 RPRTVRIAGAA
+455 RPRTVRIPGAA
-466 EHPTP
+466 VHPTP

-532 TVERVADEGVC
+532 TVARVADEGVC
-543 VAGAVDDDGEALSA
+543 EAGAVDDDGEALSA

-627 RSGDDVPFGEG
+627 RSGEDVPFDAG

-665 LAGGLDEAARHAFQ
+665 LAGGLDEASRHAFQ

-752 PFETREAFISAMEAG
+752 PFETREAFICAMEAG

-802 ALSPEQRRIYDA
+802 ALTAEQRRIYDA
-814 YAGAFQVIHAHLDAA
+814 YAGAFQVIHTHLGDA

-915 GVDLTPREYV
+915 SVDLTPREYV
-925 IDTLAHAF
+925 IDYLAHAF

-940 FTDEGGHLM
+940 FTDEGGNLM
-949 SRPMFDRDGN
+949 SRPMFDYDGN
-959 PVLSREA
+959 PVLSQEA

-972 LIEQLAALP
+972 LIERLAALP

-986 LDQVVHHFGHAAV
+986 LDQLVHHFGHESV

-1020 AVRSRPG
+1020 AVRSRPA
-1027 SSNLAETAAFMA
+1027 SSSLAETAAFMA

-1143 EDNLES
+1143 DDNLES

-1198 ARFLNRL
+1198 SRFLNRL

-1228 AEAVEGGVYDQGVE
+1228 AEAVEGGVYEQGVE
-1242 TVRADSLVI
+1242 TVRADSLVL

-1270 AIRRRDRLNP
+1270 AIRRRDRLKA
-1280 LTAEEALRMRSE
+1280 LTADGALRMRSE

-1303 ANPRS
+1303 ASSRS

-1330 VRLVRPAGRD
+1330 FRLVRPAGRD

-1350 SWQEAEPSHW
+1350 SWQEAAPEHW
-1360 RALWEAEREALP
+1360 RALWEAELKALP

-1425 TALGLGGGV
+1425 LALGLGGGG

-1463 RAMGAL
+1463 RAMGMGRL
-1469 RVEVEGPADTDL
+1469 EVEGPADTDL

-1498 RVLVPGADTL
+1498 RVLVPGAAVL
-1508 ERLLERWPLGE
+1508 ARLLDRWPLGE

>member
-15 PAASVR
+15 PA
-21 VVPDTPDVQDVPSK
+21 VPARLFADTPDVQDVPAK

-44 ALLPRLEAGQ
+44 ALLPRLEAGHA
-54 SLDAPT
+54 LDAPT
-60 LREVLTRAFGGSDA
+60 LRAVLTRAFGGSDA
-74 QGVWVWKDAYEAAEA
+74 QGAWVWKDAYEAAEA

-148 VLQAARVRPGDGV
+148 VLQAARVRPGDVV

-201 GLFPEAS
+201 GLFPDAS

-220 LPHVRPSVVLMNP
+220 IPHVQPSVVLMNP

-270 GHGCLPGGR
+270 GHGCLPGGKD
-279 EWAGAFGRL
+279 WAGAFGRL

-307 RGTGFATRLTVVD
+307 RGTGFATRLTVID

-345 AVVRDVPPRLTLA
+345 AVVRDVPPRLPLA
-358 PVPGELFGPR
+358 PVPGDLFGSMPV
-368 PAKAPVVRAEGRTRT
+368 KAPVSRAGGERK
-383 AQPERKSAEAAG
+383 AKPERRPAEAAE
-395 SRSTEPDTPEPHG
+395 SRSAEPDAPESSD
-408 WGPVAELAYET
+408 WGPVSDLAYET
-419 GGVDGDDPNTG
+419 GGADGDDANA
-430 VEGGD
+430 GD
-435 ADADAT
+435 AP
-441 EHPSTGAGAVYEPW
+441 EQAGAVYEPW
-455 RPRTVRIAGAA
+455 RPRTVRVAGAA

-493 VRVVAEGALSDAQLE
+493 VRVVSDGALSDAQLE

-532 TVERVADEGVC
+532 TVERVPDEDVC
-543 VAGAVDDDGEALSA
+543 EAGPVEDGDVPYSA

-627 RSGDDVPFGEG
+627 RSGDEVPHDAG

-665 LAGGLDEAARHAFQ
+665 LAGGLDEAHRHAFQ

-706 QQGRAGLKLQCAL
+706 QQGRAGLKLQSAL

-752 PFETREAFISAMEAG
+752 PFETREAFICAMEAG

-802 ALSPEQRRIYDA
+802 ALTAEQRRIYDA

-879 ADLDAGR
+879 ADLEAGR

-915 GVDLTPREYV
+915 TVDLTPREYV
-925 IDTLAHAF
+925 IDYLAHAF

-940 FTDEGGHLM
+940 FTDESGHLM
-949 SRPMFDRDGN
+949 SRPMVDRDGN
-959 PVLSREA
+959 PVLSQEA

-986 LDQVVHHFGHAAV
+986 LDQVVHHFGHEAV

-1008 VVKLADAGGERL
+1008 VVKLADTNGERL

-1149 VYAKAALRLFYLAL
+1149 VYAKAALRLLYLAL

-1198 ARFLNRL
+1198 SRFLNRL

-1228 AEAVEGGVYDQGVE
+1228 AEAVEGGVYEQGVE
-1242 TVRADSLVI
+1242 TVRADSLVL

-1270 AIRRRDRLNP
+1270 AIRRRDRLKA
-1280 LTAEEALRMRSE
+1280 LTADGALRMRSE

-1303 ANPRS
+1303 ASSRS

-1350 SWQEAEPSHW
+1350 SWQDAAPEHW
-1360 RALWEAEREALP
+1360 RALWEAELKALP

-1403 TTDAGERLIG
+1403 ATDAGERLIG
-1413 RTLGAAQAQALR
+1413 RMLGAAQVRALR
-1425 TALGLGGGV
+1425 LALGLGGGV

-1451 FPLANGWRLARR
+1451 FPLTNGWRLARR
-1463 RAMGAL
+1463 RAMGAM

-1489 TTEIVAWRT
+1489 TTEIVSWRT
-1498 RVLVPGADTL
+1498 RVFVPGADTL
-1508 ERLLERWPLGE
+1508 ARLLERWPLGE
-1519 GAAAG
+1519 GATAG

>member
-21 VVPDTPDVQDVPSK
+21 VVPDAPEPRGVPPK
-35 PRALLAAAA
+35 PRALLAAAT

-54 SLDAPT
+54 ALDAPT
-60 LREVLTRAFGGSDA
+60 LRTVLTRAFGGSDA

-111 MLAMLEALA
+111 MLAMLDALA

-148 VLQAARVRPGDGV
+148 VLQAARVRPGEVV

-201 GLFPEAS
+201 GLFPDAS

-220 LPHVRPSVVLMNP
+220 IPHVRPSVVLMNP

-259 LPPGGRLVAVT
+259 LPPGGRLVAIS

-279 EWAGAFGRL
+279 DWADAFGRL

-307 RGTGFATRLTVVD
+307 RGTGFATRLTVID
-320 RDPGRTPSVSIDPD
+320 RDPERTPSVSIDPD

-358 PVPGELFGPR
+358 PVPGDLFGSMPV
-368 PAKAPVVRAEGRTRT
+368 KAPVSRTGGERK
-383 AQPERKSAEAAG
+383 AKPERRPAEAAE
-395 SRSTEPDTPEPHG
+395 SRSAGPDAPESPD
-408 WGPVAELAYET
+408 WGPVSDLAYET
-419 GGVDGDDPNTG
+419 GGTDGDDANAC
-430 VEGGD
+430 D
-435 ADADAT
+435 AP
-441 EHPSTGAGAVYEPW
+441 EQAGAVYEPW

-466 EHPTP
+466 VHPTP

-493 VRVVAEGALSDAQLE
+493 VRVVADGALSDAQLE

-532 TVERVADEGVC
+532 TVERVADEDVC
-543 VAGAVDDDGEALSA
+543 EAGAVDDDGEAYSA

-572 CGKGRQVAAAV
+572 CGKGRQVAAVV

-627 RSGDDVPFGEG
+627 RSGDEVPHDAG

-665 LAGGLDEAARHAFQ
+665 LAGGLDEASRHAFQ

-802 ALSPEQRRIYDA
+802 ALTAEQRRIYDA

-879 ADLDAGR
+879 ADLEAGR

-900 ERRLAELPVDEWNDL
+900 ERRLADISAAEWDDL
-915 GVDLTPREYV
+915 SVDLTPREYV
-925 IDTLAHAF
+925 IDYLAHAF

-949 SRPMFDRDGN
+949 SRPMFDRDGR
-959 PVLSREA
+959 PVLSQEA

-972 LIEQLAALP
+972 LIERLAALP

-986 LDQVVHHFGHAAV
+986 LDQLVHHFGHESV

-1008 VVKLADAGGERL
+1008 VVKLADTGGERL

-1027 SSNLAETAAFMA
+1027 SSSLAETAAFMA

-1058 ADLSCGNPARRVHYL
+1058 ADLGCGNPARRVHYL

-1228 AEAVEGGVYDQGVE
+1228 AEAVEGGVYEQGVE
-1242 TVRADSLVI
+1242 TVRADSLVL

-1270 AIRRRDRLNP
+1270 AIRRRDRLKA
-1280 LTAEEALRMRSE
+1280 LTADGALRMRSE

-1350 SWQEAEPSHW
+1350 SWQDAAPEHW
-1360 RALWEAEREALP
+1360 RALWEAEFKALP
-1372 THAESRLWLVC
+1372 THAESRLWLVS

-1403 TTDAGERLIG
+1403 ATDAGERLIG

-1444 VIGGGTA
+1444 VIGGGTPFA
-1451 FPLANGWRLARR
+1451 LANGWRLARR

-1469 RVEVEGPADTDL
+1469 RLEVEGPADTDL

-1489 TTEIVAWRT
+1489 TTEIVSWRT
-1498 RVLVPGADTL
+1498 RVLVPGAAVL
-1508 ERLLERWPLGE
+1508 ARLLERWPLGE
-1519 GAAAG
+1519 GAHAA

>member
-15 PAASVR
+15 PA
-21 VVPDTPDVQDVPSK
+21 VPARLSADTPDVQDVPAK

-54 SLDAPT
+54 ALDAPT

-74 QGVWVWKDAYEAAEA
+74 QGAWVWKDAYEAAEA

-111 MLAMLEALA
+111 MLAMLDALA

-148 VLQAARVRPGDGV
+148 VLQAARVRPGDVV

-190 ELAAVRAGMLE
+190 ELAAVRAGLLE
-201 GLFPEAS
+201 GLFPDAS
-208 VTRHN
+208 VTRQN

-259 LPPGGRLVAVT
+259 LPPGGRLVAIT
-270 GHGCLPGGR
+270 GHGCLPGGKV
-279 EWAGAFGRL
+279 WAGAFGRL

-307 RGTGFATRLTVVD
+307 RGTGFATRLTVID
-320 RDPGRTPSVSIDPD
+320 RDPAGGAGVAVDPEAKVD
-334 ARVNDAGALLR
+334 DAGALLR
-345 AVVRDVPPRLTLA
+345 AVADGVPPRLPLA
-358 PVPGELFGPR
+358 PVPGDLFGPR
-368 PAKAPVVRAEGRTRT
+368 PAKAPTVRAEGRTRK
-383 AQPERKSAEAAG
+383 AQSEARSAEPEA
-395 SRSTEPDTPEPHG
+395 PEPHG

-419 GGVDGDDPNTG
+419 GGADG
-430 VEGGD
+430 EGDCGD
-435 ADADAT
+435 ANADAT

-493 VRVVAEGALSDAQLE
+493 VRVVVDGALSDAQLE

-532 TVERVADEGVC
+532 TVARVADEGVC
-543 VAGAVDDDGEALSA
+543 EAGAVDDDGEALSA

-572 CGKGRQVAAAV
+572 CGKGRQVAAV
-583 LDQWLRGR
+583 VIDQWLRGR

-627 RSGDDVPFGEG
+627 RSGEEVPHDAG

-665 LAGGLDEAARHAFQ
+665 LAGGLDEASRHAFA

-752 PFETREAFISAMEAG
+752 PFETREAFICAMEAG

-776 RDLKALGLYQAR
+776 RDLRALGLYQAR

-802 ALSPEQRRIYDA
+802 ALSSEQRRIYDA

-829 LQATGVTDGRETLN
+829 LQATGVTDGRDTLN

-879 ADLDAGR
+879 ADLEAGR

-915 GVDLTPREYV
+915 SVDLTPREYV

-940 FTDEGGHLM
+940 FTDESGNLM
-949 SRPMFDRDGN
+949 SRPMVDRDGN
-959 PVLSREA
+959 PVLSQEA

-986 LDQVVHHFGHAAV
+986 LDQLVHHFGHESV

-1132 RAAQAGGLFRA
+1132 RAAQAGGAVPGRRQPGERLREGVAAAVLPRA
-1143 EDNLES
+1143 RPGGCRRLDPRT
-1149 VYAKAALRLFYLAL
+1149 LRDRHRAL
-1163 ARGDVDGWTL
+1163 APDRGGGGARRTCRPW
-1173 ERFETATGLSLLTGE
+1173 RGSSTASWLSPST
-1188 GAVREALPPM
+1188 
-1198 ARFLNRL
+1198 ARTPCSPRWRC
-1205 LALPIDDQNA
+1205 ASRPRSPRRSRA
-1215 LFAALE
+1215 
-1221 VRIAAKV
+1221 
-1228 AEAVEGGVYDQGVE
+1228 GVYEQGVE
-1242 TVRADSLVI
+1242 TVRADSLVL

-1270 AIRRRDRLNP
+1270 AIRRRDRLKA
-1280 LTAEEALRMRSE
+1280 LTADGALRMRSE

-1303 ANPRS
+1303 ASSRS

-1321 LDDGGVEDR
+1321 RDDGGVEDR
-1330 VRLVRPAGRD
+1330 VRLVRPAVRD

-1350 SWQEAEPSHW
+1350 SWQDAAPEHW
-1360 RALWEAEREALP
+1360 RALWEAELKALP
-1372 THAESRLWLVC
+1372 THAESRLWLVS

-1413 RTLGAAQAQALR
+1413 RTLGGRAGAGAAR
-1425 TALGLGGGV
+1425 G
-1434 ALTAGEVHEA
+1434 
-1444 VIGGGTA
+1444 IG
-1451 FPLANGWRLARR
+1451 ARR
-1463 RAMGAL
+1463 RL
-1469 RVEVEGPADTDL
+1469 RPHRRRGPRGGHRLRDRL
-1481 PALKRLGC
+1481 PPRQRL
-1489 TTEIVAWRT
+1489 A
-1498 RVLVPGADTL
+1498 PGAPARD
-1508 ERLLERWPLGE
+1508 G
-1519 GAAAG
+1519 GAAPRGRGAGRHRPAGPEAPRVHHRNRRLAHPRVRARCRGARTPA

>member
-15 PAASVR
+15 PA
-21 VVPDTPDVQDVPSK
+21 VPARLFADTPDVQDVPAK

-54 SLDAPT
+54 ALDAPT
-60 LREVLTRAFGGSDA
+60 LRAALTRAFGGSDA

-111 MLAMLEALA
+111 MLAMLDALA

-148 VLQAARVRPGDGV
+148 VLQAARVRPGDVV

-201 GLFPEAS
+201 GLFPDAS

-220 LPHVRPSVVLMNP
+220 IPHVRPSVVLMNP

-345 AVVRDVPPRLTLA
+345 AVADGVPPRLPLA
-358 PVPGELFGPR
+358 PVPGDLFGPR
-368 PAKAPVVRAEGRTRT
+368 PAKASVVRAEGERT
-383 AQPERKSAEAAG
+383 AKPETRNVEASG
-395 SRSTEPDTPEPHG
+395 QSEPEAPEPHG

-419 GGVDGDDPNTG
+419 GGTDGDDANA
-430 VEGGD
+430 GD
-435 ADADAT
+435 AP
-441 EHPSTGAGAVYEPW
+441 EQAGAVYEPW
-455 RPRTVRIAGAA
+455 RPRTVRVPGAA
-466 EHPTP
+466 VHPTP

-532 TVERVADEGVC
+532 TVERVADEGVS
-543 VAGAVDDDGEALSA
+543 GDDGDGDDGDIPYSA
-557 PVRFRRGWMLGDGTG
+557 PVRLRRGWMLGDGTG
-572 CGKGRQVAAAV
+572 CGKGRQVAAV
-583 LDQWLRGR
+583 VIDQWLRGR

-627 RSGDDVPFGEG
+627 RSGDDVPFDAG

-665 LAGGLDEAARHAFQ
+665 LAGGLDEAHRHAFQ

-706 QQGRAGLKLQCAL
+706 QQGRAGLKLQSAL

-802 ALSPEQRRIYDA
+802 ALTAEQRRIYDA

-829 LQATGVTDGRETLN
+829 LQATGVTDGRDTLN
-843 RNAKSAALSAFEGA
+843 HNAKSAALSAFEGA

-879 ADLDAGR
+879 ADLEAGR

-915 GVDLTPREYV
+915 SVDLTPREYV
-925 IDTLAHAF
+925 IDYLAHAF

-949 SRPMFDRDGN
+949 SRPMFDYDGH
-959 PVLSREA
+959 PVLSQEA

-972 LIEQLAALP
+972 LIERLAALP

-986 LDQVVHHFGHAAV
+986 LDQLVHHFGHESV

-1008 VVKLADAGGERL
+1008 VVKLADANGERL

-1027 SSNLAETAAFMA
+1027 SSSLAETAAFMA

-1143 EDNLES
+1143 DDNLES

-1198 ARFLNRL
+1198 SRFLNRL

-1228 AEAVEGGVYDQGVE
+1228 AEAVEGGVYEQGVE
-1242 TVRADSLVI
+1242 TVRADSLVL

-1270 AIRRRDRLNP
+1270 AIRRRDRLKA
-1280 LTAEEALRMRSE
+1280 LTADGALRMRSE
-1292 ALAAGRSARLV
+1292 ARAAGRSARLV
-1303 ANPRS
+1303 ASSRS

-1330 VRLVRPAGRD
+1330 VRLVRPALRD

-1350 SWQEAEPSHW
+1350 HWQEAGPSHW
-1360 RALWEAEREALP
+1360 RALWEAELKALP

-1425 TALGLGGGV
+1425 LALGLGGGV

-1444 VIGGGTA
+1444 VIGCGTA

-1463 RAMGAL
+1463 RAMGMDRL
-1469 RVEVEGPADTDL
+1469 EVEGPADTDL

-1489 TTEIVAWRT
+1489 TTEIVSWRT
-1498 RVLVPGADTL
+1498 RVFVPGAAVL
-1508 ERLLERWPLGE
+1508 ARLLERWPLGE
-1519 GAAAG
+1519 GTAAAA

>member
-15 PAASVR
+15 PA
-21 VVPDTPDVQDVPSK
+21 VPARLFADTPDVQDVPAK

-54 SLDAPT
+54 ALDAST
-60 LREVLTRAFGGSDA
+60 LRTVLTRAFGGSDA
-74 QGVWVWKDAYEAAEA
+74 QGAWVWKDAYEAAEA

-148 VLQAARVRPGDGV
+148 VLQAARVRPGDVV

-208 VTRHN
+208 VSRHN

-220 LPHVRPSVVLMNP
+220 IPHVRPSVVLMNP

-259 LPPGGRLVAVT
+259 LPPGGRLVAIT
-270 GHGCLPGGR
+270 GHGCLPGAKD
-279 EWAGAFGRL
+279 WADAFGRL

-293 TVFSVAVDGRAYAR
+293 TVFSVVVDGRAYAR
-307 RGTGFATRLTVVD
+307 RGTGFATRLTVID
-320 RDPGRTPSVSIDPD
+320 RDPERTPSASIDPD

-345 AVVRDVPPRLTLA
+345 AVADHVPPRLPLA
-358 PVPGELFGPR
+358 PVPGDLFGPR
-368 PAKAPVVRAEGRTRT
+368 PAKVPVVRTGG
-383 AQPERKSAEAAG
+383 ERKAKPRVRSAEPEAPKA
-395 SRSTEPDTPEPHG
+395 PD

-419 GGVDGDDPNTG
+419 GRADG
-430 VEGGD
+430 EGDCGD
-435 ADADAT
+435 ANAGAT

-466 EHPTP
+466 VHPTP

-532 TVERVADEGVC
+532 TVERVADEDVC
-543 VAGAVDDDGEALSA
+543 EAGAVDDDGEALSA

-572 CGKGRQVAAAV
+572 CGKGRQVAAV
-583 LDQWLRGR
+583 VIDQWLRGR

-627 RSGDDVPFGEG
+627 RSGDEVPFEEG

-665 LAGGLDEAARHAFQ
+665 LAGGLDEAHRHAFA

-706 QQGRAGLKLQCAL
+706 QQGRAGLKLQSAL

-802 ALSPEQRRIYDA
+802 ALSSEQRRIYDA

-843 RNAKSAALSAFEGA
+843 RNAKSAALSAFEAA

-915 GVDLTPREYV
+915 SVDLTPREYV
-925 IDTLAHAF
+925 IDYLAHAF
-933 PVQRMAP
+933 PVQRMEP
-940 FTDEGGHLM
+940 FTDESGNLM
-949 SRPMFDRDGN
+949 SRPMFDRDGH
-959 PVLSREA
+959 PVLSQEA

-972 LIEQLAALP
+972 LIESLAALP

-986 LDQVVHHFGHAAV
+986 LDQVVHHFGHESV

-1188 GAVREALPPM
+1188 GAVREDPPPM
-1198 ARFLNRL
+1198 SRFLNRL

-1228 AEAVEGGVYDQGVE
+1228 AEAVEGGVYEQGVE
-1242 TVRADSLVI
+1242 TVRADSLVL

-1270 AIRRRDRLNP
+1270 AIRRRDRLKA
-1280 LTAEEALRMRSE
+1280 LTADGALRMQSE
-1292 ALAAGRSARLV
+1292 ALTAGRTARLV

-1321 LDDGGVEDR
+1321 RDDGGVEDR
-1330 VRLVRPAGRD
+1330 VRLVRPSVRD

-1350 SWQEAEPSHW
+1350 SWQEADPEHW
-1360 RALWEAEREALP
+1360 RALWEAELEALP
-1372 THAESRLWLVC
+1372 THAESRLWLVS

-1425 TALGLGGGV
+1425 VALGLGGGV

-1444 VIGGGTA
+1444 VIGGGTP

-1469 RVEVEGPADTDL
+1469 RLEVEGPADTDL
-1481 PALKRLGC
+1481 PALKRIGC
-1489 TTEIVAWRT
+1489 TTEIVSWRT
-1498 RVLVPGADTL
+1498 RVLVPGAAVL

>member
-21 VVPDTPDVQDVPSK
+21 AVPAAPEPRGVPPK
-35 PRALLAAAA
+35 PRALLAAAT

-54 SLDAPT
+54 ALDAST
-60 LREVLTRAFGGSDA
+60 LRAVLTRAFGGSDA

-148 VLQAARVRPGDGV
+148 VLQAARVRPGEVV

-190 ELAAVRAGMLE
+190 ELAAVRAGMLD

-259 LPPGGRLVAVT
+259 LPPGGRLVAIT
-270 GHGCLPGGR
+270 GHGCLPGGKA
-279 EWAGAFGRL
+279 WAGAFGRL

-345 AVVRDVPPRLTLA
+345 AVADGVPPRLPLA
-358 PVPGELFGPR
+358 PVPGDLFGPR
-368 PAKAPVVRAEGRTRT
+368 PAKVSAARAGGERT
-383 AQPERKSAEAAG
+383 AKPRVRSAEP
-395 SRSTEPDTPEPHG
+395 ETPEPHG
-408 WGPVAELAYET
+408 WGAVAELVYET
-419 GGVDGDDPNTG
+419 GGADGDDANAG

-435 ADADAT
+435 ADAVAT

-455 RPRTVRIAGAA
+455 RPRTVRVAGAA

-532 TVERVADEGVC
+532 TVARVADEGVC
-543 VAGAVDDDGEALSA
+543 EAGAVDDDGEALSA

-572 CGKGRQVAAAV
+572 CGKGRQVAAV
-583 LDQWLRGR
+583 VIDQWLRGR

-627 RSGDDVPFGEG
+627 RSGDEVPFGEG

-665 LAGGLDEAARHAFQ
+665 LAGGLDEAHRHAFQ

-752 PFETREAFISAMEAG
+752 PFETREAFICAMEAG

-802 ALSPEQRRIYDA
+802 ALTAEQRRIYDA

-879 ADLDAGR
+879 ADLEAGR

-915 GVDLTPREYV
+915 SVDLTPREYV

-933 PVQRMAP
+933 PVQRMEP

-949 SRPMFDRDGN
+949 SRPMFDRDGH
-959 PVLSREA
+959 PVLSQEA

-986 LDQVVHHFGHAAV
+986 LDQLVHHFGHESV

-1058 ADLSCGNPARRVHYL
+1058 ADLGCGNPARRVHYL

-1149 VYAKAALRLFYLAL
+1149 VYAKAALRLLYLAL

-1198 ARFLNRL
+1198 SRFLNRL
-1205 LALPIDDQNA
+1205 LALPIDGQNA

-1228 AEAVEGGVYDQGVE
+1228 AEAVEGGVYEQGVE
-1242 TVRADSLVI
+1242 TVRADSLVL

-1270 AIRRRDRLNP
+1270 AIRRRDRLKA
-1280 LTAEEALRMRSE
+1280 LTADGALRMRSE

-1308 GRAALVVPAPARM
+1308 GRAALVAPAPARM
-1321 LDDGGVEDR
+1321 LDDGGVEER
-1330 VRLVRPAGRD
+1330 VRLVRPALRD

-1350 SWQEAEPSHW
+1350 SWQDAAPEHW
-1360 RALWEAEREALP
+1360 RALWEAELEALP
-1372 THAESRLWLVC
+1372 THAESRLWLVS

-1451 FPLANGWRLARR
+1451 FALANGWRLARR

-1469 RVEVEGPADTDL
+1469 RLEVEGPADTDL

-1489 TTEIVAWRT
+1489 TTEIVSWRT
-1498 RVLVPGADTL
+1498 RVFVPGAAVL
-1508 ERLLERWPLGE
+1508 ARLLERWPLGE

>member
-15 PAASVR
+15 SAVPARLFA
-21 VVPDTPDVQDVPSK
+21 DTPDVQDVPPK

-54 SLDAPT
+54 ALDAPT

-74 QGVWVWKDAYEAAEA
+74 QGAWVWKDAYEAAEA

-148 VLQAARVRPGDGV
+148 VLQAARVRPGEVV

-172 VLAECALGSRAAG
+172 VLAERALGSRAAG

-259 LPPGGRLVAVT
+259 LPPGGRLVALT

-279 EWAGAFGRL
+279 DWAGAFGRL

-320 RDPGRTPSVSIDPD
+320 RDPERTPSVAIDPD

-345 AVVRDVPPRLTLA
+345 AVVRDVPPRLPLA
-358 PVPGELFGPR
+358 PVPGDLFGPR
-368 PAKAPVVRAEGRTRT
+368 PAKVPVVRAEGRTRT
-383 AQPERKSAEAAG
+383 AKPETRNVEAAG
-395 SRSTEPDTPEPHG
+395 QGESRSTEPDAPKAPD
-408 WGPVAELAYET
+408 WGPVADLTYET
-419 GGVDGDDPNTG
+419 GGVDG
-430 VEGGD
+430 EGGCGD
-435 ADADAT
+435 TNAGAT

-479 AVAPPAPSYRPRLP
+479 AVSPPAPSYRPRLP
-493 VRVVAEGALSDAQLE
+493 VRVAADGALSDAQIE

-517 SRRLAAR
+517 SRHLSAR

-532 TVERVADEGVC
+532 TVARVADEGVS
-543 VAGAVDDDGEALSA
+543 GDGGDGDDGDVPYSA

-627 RSGDDVPFGEG
+627 RSGEDVPFDAG

-665 LAGGLDEAARHAFQ
+665 LAGGLDEAHRHAFA

-686 AHAMANAAGGM
+686 AHAMANNAAGGM

-706 QQGRAGLKLQCAL
+706 QQGRAGLKLQSAL

-752 PFETREAFISAMEAG
+752 PFETREAFICAMEAG

-802 ALSPEQRRIYDA
+802 ALTAEQRRIYDA
-814 YAGAFQVIHAHLDAA
+814 YAGAFQVIHTHLDAA

-879 ADLDAGR
+879 ADLEAGR

-915 GVDLTPREYV
+915 SVDLTPREYV
-925 IDTLAHAF
+925 IDYLAHAF

-940 FTDEGGHLM
+940 FTDESGHLM
-949 SRPMFDRDGN
+949 SRPMVDRDGH
-959 PVLSREA
+959 PVLSQEA

-972 LIEQLAALP
+972 LIESLAALP

-986 LDQVVHHFGHAAV
+986 LDQLVHHFGHEAV

-1058 ADLSCGNPARRVHYL
+1058 ADLGCGNPARRVHYL

-1143 EDNLES
+1143 DDNLES

-1198 ARFLNRL
+1198 SRFLNRL

-1228 AEAVEGGVYDQGVE
+1228 AEAVEGGVYEQGVE
-1242 TVRADSLVI
+1242 TVRADSLVL

-1270 AIRRRDRLNP
+1270 AIRRRDRLKA
-1280 LTAEEALRMRSE
+1280 LTADGALRMHGE

-1303 ANPRS
+1303 ASSRS

-1321 LDDGGVEDR
+1321 RDDGGVDDR

-1350 SWQEAEPSHW
+1350 SWQDAAPEHW
-1360 RALWEAEREALP
+1360 RALWEAELKALP
-1372 THAESRLWLVC
+1372 THAESRLWLVS

-1489 TTEIVAWRT
+1489 TTEIVSWRT
-1498 RVLVPGADTL
+1498 RVFVPGAAVL
-1508 ERLLERWPLGE
+1508 ERLLDRWPLGE
-1519 GAAAG
+1519 GAAAA

>member
-15 PAASVR
+15 PA
-21 VVPDTPDVQDVPSK
+21 VPARPFADTPDVQDVPAK
-35 PRALLAAAA
+35 PRALLAAA

-54 SLDAPT
+54 ALDAPT

-74 QGVWVWKDAYEAAEA
+74 QGAWVWKDAYEAAEA

-148 VLQAARVRPGDGV
+148 VLQAAQVRPGDVV

-220 LPHVRPSVVLMNP
+220 IPHVRPSVVLMNP

-270 GHGCLPGGR
+270 GHGCLPGGKA
-279 EWAGAFGRL
+279 WAGAFGRL

-307 RGTGFATRLTVVD
+307 RGTGFATRLTVID

-345 AVVRDVPPRLTLA
+345 AVADRVPPRLPLA
-358 PVPGELFGPR
+358 PVPGDLFGPG
-368 PAKAPVVRAEGRTRT
+368 PAKAPVVRAEGRTRK
-383 AQPERKSAEAAG
+383 AQSEPRSAE
-395 SRSTEPDTPEPHG
+395 PEAPKPHG
-408 WGPVAELAYET
+408 WGPVAELVYET
-419 GGVDGDDPNTG
+419 GGADGDDANTG
-430 VEGGD
+430 DAPEQAGG
-435 ADADAT
+435 
-441 EHPSTGAGAVYEPW
+441 VYEPW

-493 VRVVAEGALSDAQLE
+493 VRVVVDGALSDAQLE

-532 TVERVADEGVC
+532 TVARVADEGVC
-543 VAGAVDDDGEALSA
+543 EAGAVDDDGEALSA

-627 RSGDDVPFGEG
+627 RSGEDVPFGEG

-665 LAGGLDEAARHAFQ
+665 LAGGLDEAHRHAFQ

-752 PFETREAFISAMEAG
+752 PFETREAFICAMEAG

-776 RDLKALGLYQAR
+776 RDLRALGLYQAR

-802 ALSPEQRRIYDA
+802 ALTAEQRRIYDA

-879 ADLDAGR
+879 ADLEAGR

-915 GVDLTPREYV
+915 SVDLTPREYV
-925 IDTLAHAF
+925 IDYLAHAF

-940 FTDEGGHLM
+940 FTDEGGNLM
-949 SRPMFDRDGN
+949 SRPMFDRDGH
-959 PVLSREA
+959 PVLSQEA

-986 LDQVVHHFGHAAV
+986 LDQVVHHFGHEAV

-1008 VVKLADAGGERL
+1008 VVKLADAGGGRL

-1149 VYAKAALRLFYLAL
+1149 VYAKAALRLLYLAL

-1188 GAVREALPPM
+1188 GAVREDLPPM
-1198 ARFLNRL
+1198 SRFLNRL

-1228 AEAVEGGVYDQGVE
+1228 AEAVEGGVYEQGVE
-1242 TVRADSLVI
+1242 TVRADSLVL

-1270 AIRRRDRLNP
+1270 AIRRRDRLKA
-1280 LTAEEALRMRSE
+1280 LTADEALRMRSE

-1303 ANPRS
+1303 ASSRS

-1321 LDDGGVEDR
+1321 RDDGGVDDR

-1350 SWQEAEPSHW
+1350 SWQDAAPSHW
-1360 RALWEAEREALP
+1360 RALWEAELEALP

-1425 TALGLGGGV
+1425 VALGLGGGV

-1469 RVEVEGPADTDL
+1469 RLEVEGPADTDL

-1508 ERLLERWPLGE
+1508 ARLLERWPLGE

>member
-15 PAASVR
+15 PVASVR
-21 VVPDTPDVQDVPSK
+21 VVPDAPEPRGVPAK

-60 LREVLTRAFGGSDA
+60 LREVLTRAFGASDA
-74 QGVWVWKDAYEAAEA
+74 QGAWVWKDAYEAAEA

-148 VLQAARVRPGDGV
+148 VLQAARVRPGEVV

-172 VLAECALGSRAAG
+172 VLAECALGRRAVG

-248 DLLHVRAAFAL
+248 DLLHVRAAFSM
-259 LPPGGRLVAVT
+259 LPPGGRLVAIT

-279 EWAGAFGRL
+279 DWAGAFRRM

-307 RGTGFATRLTVVD
+307 RGTGFATRLTVID
-320 RDPGRTPSVSIDPD
+320 RDPAGGAGVAVDPEAKVD
-334 ARVNDAGALLR
+334 DAGALLR
-345 AVVRDVPPRLTLA
+345 AVVRDVPPRLPLA
-358 PVPGELFGPR
+358 TVPGDLFGAR
-368 PAKAPVVRAEGRTRT
+368 PAKVPVVRAEGRTRKV
-383 AQPERKSAEAAG
+383 QPEAQNDES
-395 SRSTEPDTPEPHG
+395 HG

-419 GGVDGDDPNTG
+419 GGVDG
-430 VEGGD
+430 EGDCGD
-435 ADADAT
+435 AP
-441 EHPSTGAGAVYEPW
+441 EQAGGVYEPW

-479 AVAPPAPSYRPRLP
+479 AVAPPVPSYRPRLP
-493 VRVVAEGALSDAQLE
+493 VRVVAEGGLSDAQLE

-532 TVERVADEGVC
+532 TVERVPDEDVSGDD
-543 VAGAVDDDGEALSA
+543 GDGDDDGEALSA

-572 CGKGRQVAAAV
+572 CGKGRQVAAV
-583 LDQWLRGR
+583 ILDQWLRGR

-627 RSGDDVPFGEG
+627 RSGDDVPFDEG

-665 LAGGLDEAARHAFQ
+665 LAGGLDEASRHAFQ

-697 GSRGRVAPS
+697 GNRGRVAPS
-706 QQGRAGLKLQCAL
+706 QQGRAGLKLQSAL

-752 PFETREAFISAMEAG
+752 PFETREAFICAMEAG

-802 ALSPEQRRIYDA
+802 ALTAEQRRIYDA
-814 YAGAFQVIHAHLDAA
+814 YAGAFQVIHTHLGDA

-915 GVDLTPREYV
+915 SVDLTPREYV

-940 FTDEGGHLM
+940 FTDESGNLM
-949 SRPMFDRDGN
+949 SRPMFDRDGH
-959 PVLSREA
+959 PVLSQEA

-972 LIEQLAALP
+972 LIESLAALP

-986 LDQVVHHFGHAAV
+986 LDQLVHHFGHEAV

-1008 VVKLADAGGERL
+1008 VVKLADAGGGRL

-1149 VYAKAALRLFYLAL
+1149 VYAKAALRLLYLAL

-1198 ARFLNRL
+1198 SRFLNRL

-1228 AEAVEGGVYDQGVE
+1228 AEAVEGGVYEQGVE
-1242 TVRADSLVI
+1242 TVRADSLVL
-1251 ESREAVFVHAA
+1251 ESREAVFVHEA

-1270 AIRRRDRLNP
+1270 AIRRRDRLKA
-1280 LTAEEALRMRSE
+1280 LTADGALRMRSE

-1303 ANPRS
+1303 ASSRS

-1321 LDDGGVEDR
+1321 RDDGGVDDR

-1350 SWQEAEPSHW
+1350 HWQEAAPEHW

-1372 THAESRLWLVC
+1372 THAESRLWLVS

-1425 TALGLGGGV
+1425 LALGLGGGV
-1434 ALTAGEVHEA
+1434 ALTAGEVYEA
-1444 VIGGGTA
+1444 VIGCGTA

-1489 TTEIVAWRT
+1489 TTEIVSWRT
-1498 RVLVPGADTL
+1498 RVLVPGAAVL
-1508 ERLLERWPLGE
+1508 ARLLERWPLGE

>member
-15 PAASVR
+15 PA
-21 VVPDTPDVQDVPSK
+21 VPARLFADTPDVQDVPAK

-54 SLDAPT
+54 ALDAPT

-148 VLQAARVRPGDGV
+148 VLQAARVRPGDVV

-172 VLAECALGSRAAG
+172 VLAECALGRRAAG

-220 LPHVRPSVVLMNP
+220 IPHVRPSVVLMNP

-259 LPPGGRLVAVT
+259 LPPGGRLVAIT
-270 GHGCLPGGR
+270 GHGCLPGGKA
-279 EWAGAFGRL
+279 WAGAFGRL

-307 RGTGFATRLTVVD
+307 RGTGFATRLTVID
-320 RDPGRTPSVSIDPD
+320 RDPAGGAGVAVDPEAKVD
-334 ARVNDAGALLR
+334 DAGALLR
-345 AVVRDVPPRLTLA
+345 AVVRNVPPRLTLA
-358 PVPGELFGPR
+358 PVPGDLFGAM
-368 PAKAPVVRAEGRTRT
+368 PAKAPVSRTGG
-383 AQPERKSAEAAG
+383 ERKAQSEARNVEAAG
-395 SRSTEPDTPEPHG
+395 QGEPKAPEPHG

-419 GGVDGDDPNTG
+419 GGADGDDP
-430 VEGGD
+430 D
-435 ADADAT
+435 AGAT

-455 RPRTVRIAGAA
+455 RPRTVRIPGAA

-493 VRVVAEGALSDAQLE
+493 VRVVAEGGLSDAQLE

-532 TVERVADEGVC
+532 TVERVADEDVSGDD
-543 VAGAVDDDGEALSA
+543 GDGDGDDGEVPYSA

-572 CGKGRQVAAAV
+572 CGKGRQVAAV
-583 LDQWLRGR
+583 VIDQWLRGR

-627 RSGDDVPFGEG
+627 RSGDEVPFGEG

-665 LAGGLDEAARHAFQ
+665 LAGGLDEASRHAFQ

-802 ALSPEQRRIYDA
+802 ALTAEQRRIYDA

-879 ADLDAGR
+879 ADLEAGR

-915 GVDLTPREYV
+915 SVDLTPREYV
-925 IDTLAHAF
+925 IDYLAHAF
-933 PVQRMAP
+933 PVQRMEP
-940 FTDEGGHLM
+940 FTDEGGNLM
-949 SRPMFDRDGN
+949 SRPMVDRDGH
-959 PVLSREA
+959 PVLSQEA

-972 LIEQLAALP
+972 LIERLAALP

-986 LDQVVHHFGHAAV
+986 LDQLVHHFGHEAV

-1008 VVKLADAGGERL
+1008 VVKLADAGGGRL

-1058 ADLSCGNPARRVHYL
+1058 ADLGCGNPARRVHYL

-1188 GAVREALPPM
+1188 GAVREDPPPM

-1228 AEAVEGGVYDQGVE
+1228 AEAVEGGVYEQGVE
-1242 TVRADSLVI
+1242 TVRADSLVL

-1270 AIRRRDRLNP
+1270 AIRRRDRLKA
-1280 LTAEEALRMRSE
+1280 LTADGALRMRSE

-1303 ANPRS
+1303 ASSRS
-1308 GRAALVVPAPARM
+1308 GRAALVAPAPARM

-1330 VRLVRPAGRD
+1330 FRLVRPAGRD

-1350 SWQEAEPSHW
+1350 HWQDAAPEHW
-1360 RALWEAEREALP
+1360 RALWEAELEALP

-1403 TTDAGERLIG
+1403 ATDAGERLIG

-1425 TALGLGGGV
+1425 LALGLGGGV

-1444 VIGGGTA
+1444 VIGCGTA

-1498 RVLVPGADTL
+1498 RVFVPGADTL
-1508 ERLLERWPLGE
+1508 ARLLERWPLGE
-1519 GAAAG
+1519 GTAAG

>member
-21 VVPDTPDVQDVPSK
+21 VVPDAPEPRGVPAK

-44 ALLPRLEAGQ
+44 TLLPRLEAGQ
-54 SLDAPT
+54 ALDAPT
-60 LREVLTRAFGGSDA
+60 LREVLTHAFGGSDA

-148 VLQAARVRPGDGV
+148 VLQAARVRPGEGV

-220 LPHVRPSVVLMNP
+220 IPHVRPSVVLMNP

-259 LPPGGRLVAVT
+259 LPPGGRLVALT

-279 EWAGAFGRL
+279 DWAGAFGRL

-307 RGTGFATRLTVVD
+307 RGTGFATRLTVID
-320 RDPGRTPSVSIDPD
+320 RDPAGGAGVAVDPEAKVDD
-334 ARVNDAGALLR
+334 AAALLR
-345 AVVRDVPPRLTLA
+345 AVADRVPPRLPLA
-358 PVPGELFGPR
+358 PVPGDLFGVR
-368 PAKAPVVRAEGRTRT
+368 PAKAPVVRAEGRTRKV
-383 AQPERKSAEAAG
+383 QPEARNDES
-395 SRSTEPDTPEPHG
+395 HG

-419 GGVDGDDPNTG
+419 GGVDG
-430 VEGGD
+430 EGDCGD
-435 ADADAT
+435 AP
-441 EHPSTGAGAVYEPW
+441 EQAGGVYEPW

-493 VRVVAEGALSDAQLE
+493 VRVVADGALSDAQLE

-532 TVERVADEGVC
+532 TVERIADEGVP
-543 VAGAVDDDGEALSA
+543 GDGGDGDDGDGEAYSA

-665 LAGGLDEAARHAFQ
+665 LAGGLDEASRHAFQ

-752 PFETREAFISAMEAG
+752 PFETREAFICAMEAG

-788 ALSYAGVEVEVVEH
+788 ALSYAGVEVEVIEH
-802 ALSPEQRRIYDA
+802 ALTAEQRRIYDA
-814 YAGAFQVIHAHLDAA
+814 YAGAFQVIHTHLGDA

-915 GVDLTPREYV
+915 SVDLTPREYV
-925 IDTLAHAF
+925 IDYLAHAF

-940 FTDEGGHLM
+940 FTDEGGNLL
-949 SRPMFDRDGN
+949 SRPMFDYDGH
-959 PVLSREA
+959 PVLSQEA

-986 LDQVVHHFGHAAV
+986 LDQVVHHFGHEAV

-1008 VVKLADAGGERL
+1008 VVKLADAGGGRL

-1039 GEKKVLVF
+1039 GEKRLLVF

-1198 ARFLNRL
+1198 SRFLNRL

-1228 AEAVEGGVYDQGVE
+1228 AEAVEGGVYEQGVE
-1242 TVRADSLVI
+1242 TVRADSLVL

-1270 AIRRRDRLNP
+1270 AIRRRDRLKA
-1280 LTAEEALRMRSE
+1280 LTADGALRMRSE

-1350 SWQEAEPSHW
+1350 SWQDAAPEHW
-1360 RALWEAEREALP
+1360 RALWEAELKALP
-1372 THAESRLWLVC
+1372 THAESRLWLVS

-1425 TALGLGGGV
+1425 TALGLGVVV

-1451 FPLANGWRLARR
+1451 FALANGWRLARR
-1463 RAMGAL
+1463 RAMGMG

-1498 RVLVPGADTL
+1498 RVFVPGADTL
-1508 ERLLERWPLGE
+1508 ARLLERWPLGE

>member
-1 MLDAS
+1 MRPCARPPPPCVPYPTPPATGAS
-6 PAADAPVRP
+6 PP
-15 PAASVR
+15 
-21 VVPDTPDVQDVPSK
+21 K
-35 PRALLAAAA
+35 PRALLDAAA
-44 ALLPRLEAGQ
+44 ALVPRLEAGQ
-54 SLDAPT
+54 ALDAPT
-60 LREVLTRAFGGSDA
+60 LRAALIRAFAGSDTDGA
-74 QGVWVWKDAYEAAEA
+74 WVWKDAYEAAEA
-89 ALVLFLKRWGRTMRR
+89 ALVWFLKRWGRTMRR

-111 MLAMLEALA
+111 MLAMLETLA
-120 ALEPSHTRRSEGQ
+120 ALEPSHTRRSEEQ
-133 VARQQFSTP
+133 IARQQLSTP

-148 VLQAARVRPGDGV
+148 ALQAARVRPGDVV

-172 VLAECALGSRAAG
+172 VLAECALGRRAAG

-190 ELAAVRAGMLE
+190 ELAATRAGLLE

-220 LPHVRPSVVLMNP
+220 LAHVRPSVVLMNP

-248 DLLHVRAAFAL
+248 DLRHVRAAFAV
-259 LPPGGRLVAVT
+259 LPPGGRLVALT
-270 GHGCLPGGR
+270 GHGCLPGGGD
-279 EWAGAFGRL
+279 WARAFARL

-307 RGTGFATRLTVVD
+307 RGTGFATRLTVLD
-320 RDPGRTPSVSIDPD
+320 RDPEGGAGVAVDPE
-334 ARVNDAGALLR
+334 ARVSDAGALLR
-345 AVVRDVPPRLTLA
+345 AVAGGVPPRLTLA
-358 PVPGELFGPR
+358 PMPGDLLGSGAVPGDLLGPG
-368 PAKAPVVRAEGRTRT
+368 PAKAPAARADGRTRK
-383 AQPERKSAEAAG
+383 ARPEPRPEPRSAEAAG
-395 SRSTEPDTPEPHG
+395 QAEPKAPESQG

-419 GGVDGDDPNTG
+419 GGADSDDANA
-430 VEGGD
+430 GD
-435 ADADAT
+435 A
-441 EHPSTGAGAVYEPW
+441 PGGVYEPW
-455 RPRTVRIAGAA
+455 RPRVVRIAGAA
-466 EHPTP
+466 AHPTP

-493 VRVVAEGALSDAQLE
+493 VRLAAEGALSDAQLE

-532 TVERVADEGVC
+532 TVERVPGEDVS
-543 VAGAVDDDGEALSA
+543 GEAGPAEDGGVRYSA
-557 PVRFRRGWMLGDGTG
+557 PVRLRRGWMLGDGTG
-572 CGKGRQVAAAV
+572 CGKGRQVAAV
-583 LDQWLRGR
+583 ILDQWLRGR

-627 RSGDDVPFGEG
+627 RSGEDVPHEAG

-653 GRRSRLEQVVAW
+653 GRRSRLEQAVAW
-665 LAGGLDEAARHAFQ
+665 LAGGLEEARRHAFA

-697 GSRGRVAPS
+697 GNRGRVAPS
-706 QQGRAGLKLQCAL
+706 QQGRAGLKLQAAL

-739 YAGRLGLWAAGET
+739 YAGRLGLWAADET
-752 PFETREAFISAMEAG
+752 PFETREAFVSAMEAG

-788 ALSYAGVEVEVVEH
+788 ALSYHGVEVDVLEH
-802 ALSPEQRRIYDA
+802 ALTAEQRRIYDA
-814 YAGAFQVIHAHLDAA
+814 YAGAFQVIHTHLEAA

-864 LLTAMKCPTLLRAVE
+864 LLVAMKCPTLLRAME
-879 ADLDAGR
+879 ADLEAGR

-900 ERRLAELPVDEWNDL
+900 ERRLAELPAAEWDDL
-915 GVDLTPREYV
+915 SVDLTPREYV
-925 IDTLAHAF
+925 LDYLAHAF
-933 PVQRMAP
+933 PVQRLEP
-940 FTDEGGHLM
+940 FTDESGNLM
-949 SRPMFDRDGN
+949 SRPMVDGGGN
-959 PVLSREA
+959 PVLSQEA

-981 PVQSA
+981 PVPSA
-986 LDQVVHHFGHAAV
+986 LDQLVHHFGHEAV
-999 AEVTGRSRR
+999 AEVTGRTRR
-1008 VVKLADAGGERL
+1008 VVKLTGAGGERL
-1020 AVRSRPG
+1020 AVRSRPA
-1027 SSNLAETAAFMA
+1027 SSSLAETAAFMA
-1039 GEKKVLVF
+1039 GEKRVLVF

-1058 ADLSCGNPARRVHYL
+1058 ADSGCGNTARRVHYL

-1098 PLFRPVSTDVRGER
+1098 PLFRPVTTDVRGER
-1112 RFISTIARRLDA
+1112 RFISTIARRLDS

-1132 RAAQAGGLFRA
+1132 REAQVHGLFRP

-1149 VYAKAALRLFYLAL
+1149 VYAKAALRLLYLAL
-1163 ARGDVDGWTL
+1163 ARGGVEGWSL
-1173 ERFETATGLSLLTGE
+1173 ERFQSTTGLSLLTRE
-1188 GAVREALPPM
+1188 GALREDLPPM
-1198 ARFLNRL
+1198 PRFLNRL
-1205 LALPIDDQNA
+1205 LALPIDAQNA

-1228 AEAVEGGVYDQGVE
+1228 AEAVEGGVYEQGVE
-1242 TVRADSLVI
+1242 SVRADSLTL

-1262 SGAATALC
+1262 SGAVTELC

-1280 LTAEEALRMRSE
+1280 LTADGALRIRDE
-1292 ALAAGRSARLV
+1292 TLAAGRGARLM

-1308 GRAALVVPAPARM
+1308 GRAALVLPAPARM

-1350 SWQEAEPSHW
+1350 NWHEAAPGDW
-1360 RALWEAEREALP
+1360 RARWEAELKTLP
-1372 THAESRLWLVC
+1372 THAESRLWLVS

-1389 WDRLPTDSVRVRTL
+1389 WDRLPAESVRVRTL
-1403 TTDAGERLIG
+1403 ATDAGERLIG
-1413 RTLGAAQAQALR
+1413 RTLGAGQARALR
-1425 TALGLGGGV
+1425 LALGLGGGA
-1434 ALTAGEVHEA
+1434 ALTAEEIHEA
-1444 VIGGGTA
+1444 LLDRGAA

-1463 RAMGAL
+1463 RAMGSM
-1469 RVEVEGPADTDL
+1469 RIEVEGPADTDL

-1489 TTEIVAWRT
+1489 ATEIVSWRT
-1498 RVLVPGADTL
+1498 RVFVPGADTL
-1508 ERLLERWPLGE
+1508 ERLLDRWPLGE
-1519 GAAAG
+1519 AAAAA

>member
-6 PAADAPVRP
+6 PAAAAPVRP
-15 PAASVR
+15 PA
-21 VVPDTPDVQDVPSK
+21 VPVHLSAGTPDAPGDGGVPPK
-35 PRALLAAAA
+35 PRALLDAAA
-44 ALLPRLEAGQ
+44 ALVPRLEAGHA
-54 SLDAPT
+54 LDAPA
-60 LREVLTRAFGGSDA
+60 LHAALIRAFAGSDA
-74 QGVWVWKDAYEAAEA
+74 AGAWVWKDAYEAAEA
-89 ALVLFLKRWGRTMRR
+89 ALVWFLKRWGRTMRR

-111 MLAMLEALA
+111 MLAMLETLA
-120 ALEPSHTRRSEGQ
+120 ALEPSHTRRSEEQ
-133 VARQQFSTP
+133 VSRQQFSTP

-148 VLQAARVRPGDGV
+148 ALQAARVRPGDVV

-190 ELAAVRAGMLE
+190 ELAATRAGLLE

-220 LPHVRPSVVLMNP
+220 LAHVRPSVVLMNP

-248 DLLHVRAAFAL
+248 DLRHVRAAFAV
-259 LPPGGRLVAVT
+259 LPPGGRLVALT
-270 GHGCLPGGR
+270 GHGCLPGGGDWTR
-279 EWAGAFGRL
+279 AFGRL

-293 TVFSVAVDGRAYAR
+293 TVFSVSVDGRAYAR
-307 RGTGFATRLTVVD
+307 RGTGFATRLTVLD
-320 RDPGRTPSVSIDPD
+320 RDPEGGAGVTVDPE
-334 ARVNDAGALLR
+334 ARVDDAASLLR
-345 AVVRDVPPRLTLA
+345 AVAGGVPPRLALA
-358 PVPGELFGPR
+358 PMPGDLFGPG
-368 PAKAPVVRAEGRTRT
+368 PAKAPAARAGGTRK
-383 AQPERKSAEAAG
+383 ARPEPRPAEAAG
-395 SRSTEPDTPEPHG
+395 QAEPKAPGSHG
-408 WGPVAELAYET
+408 WGPVAELACET
-419 GGVDGDDPNTG
+419 GGTDDD
-430 VEGGD
+430 EGGD
-435 ADADAT
+435 APEQT
-441 EHPSTGAGAVYEPW
+441 GAVYEPW
-455 RPRTVRIAGAA
+455 RPRVVRIAGAA
-466 EHPTP
+466 AHPTP

-493 VRVVAEGALSDAQLE
+493 VRLAAEGALSDAQLE

-532 TVERVADEGVC
+532 TVERVPHEDVCEAGPGEDGGVPY
-543 VAGAVDDDGEALSA
+543 SA
-557 PVRFRRGWMLGDGTG
+557 PVRLRRGWMLGDGTG
-572 CGKGRQVAAAV
+572 CGKGRQVAAV
-583 LDQWLRGR
+583 ILDQWLRGR

-627 RSGDDVPFGEG
+627 RSGEDVPFDAG

-653 GRRSRLEQVVAW
+653 GRRSRLAQIVAW
-665 LAGGLDEAARHAFQ
+665 LAGGLEEAHRHAFA

-697 GSRGRVAPS
+697 GNRGRVAPS
-706 QQGRAGLKLQCAL
+706 QQGRAGLKLQAAL
-719 PDARVLYV
+719 PGARVLYV

-739 YAGRLGLWAAGET
+739 YAGRLGLWAADET
-752 PFETREAFISAMEAG
+752 PFETREAFVSAMEAG

-788 ALSYAGVEVEVVEH
+788 ALSYHGVEVDVLEH
-802 ALSPEQRRIYDA
+802 ALTAEQRRIYDA
-814 YAGAFQVIHAHLDAA
+814 YAGAFQVIHTHLEAA

-864 LLTAMKCPTLLRAVE
+864 LLVAMKCPTLLRAME
-879 ADLDAGR
+879 ADLEAGR

-900 ERRLAELPVDEWNDL
+900 ERRLAELPAAEWDDL
-915 GVDLTPREYV
+915 SVDLTPREYV
-925 IDTLAHAF
+925 LDYLAHAF
-933 PVQRMAP
+933 PVQRLEP
-940 FTDEGGHLM
+940 FTDESGNLM
-949 SRPMFDRDGN
+949 SRPMRDGDGN
-959 PVLSREA
+959 PVLSQEA

-981 PVQSA
+981 PVPSA
-986 LDQVVHHFGHAAV
+986 LDQLVHHFGHEAV
-999 AEVTGRSRR
+999 AEVTGRTRR
-1008 VVKLADAGGERL
+1008 VVRLTGAGGERL

-1027 SSNLAETAAFMA
+1027 SSSLAETAAFMA
-1039 GEKKVLVF
+1039 GEKRVLVF

-1058 ADLSCGNPARRVHYL
+1058 ADSGCGNTARRVHYL

-1098 PLFRPVSTDVRGER
+1098 PLFRPVTTDVRGER
-1112 RFISTIARRLDA
+1112 RFISTIARRLDS

-1132 RAAQAGGLFRA
+1132 REAQARGLFRP

-1149 VYAKAALRLFYLAL
+1149 VYAKAALRLLYLAL
-1163 ARGDVDGWTL
+1163 ARGGVEGWSL
-1173 ERFETATGLSLLTGE
+1173 ERFQSATGLSLLTRE
-1188 GAVREALPPM
+1188 GALREDLPPM
-1198 ARFLNRL
+1198 PRFLNRL
-1205 LALPIDDQNA
+1205 LALPIDAQNA

-1228 AEAVEGGVYDQGVE
+1228 AEAVEGGVYEQGVE
-1242 TVRADSLVI
+1242 SVRADSLTL

-1262 SGAATALC
+1262 SGAVTELC

-1280 LTAEEALRMRSE
+1280 LTADEALRMQSDV
-1292 ALAAGRSARLV
+1292 LAAGRTARLM

-1308 GRAALVVPAPARM
+1308 GRAALVLPAPARM

-1350 SWQEAEPSHW
+1350 NWHEAAPGDW
-1360 RALWEAEREALP
+1360 RARWEGELKTLP
-1372 THAESRLWLVC
+1372 THTESRLWLVS

-1389 WDRLPTDSVRVRTL
+1389 WDRLPTESVRVRTL
-1403 TTDAGERLIG
+1403 ATDAGERLIG
-1413 RTLGAAQAQALR
+1413 RTLGAGQARALR
-1425 TALGLGGGV
+1425 LALGLGGGA
-1434 ALTAGEVHEA
+1434 ALTAEEVHEA
-1444 VIGGGTA
+1444 LLDRGAA

-1463 RAMGAL
+1463 RAMGSM
-1469 RVEVEGPADTDL
+1469 RIEVEGPADTDL

-1489 TTEIVAWRT
+1489 ATEIVSWRT
-1498 RVLVPGADTL
+1498 RVFVPGADTL
-1508 ERLLERWPLGE
+1508 ERLLDRWPLGE
-1519 GAAAG
+1519 AAAAA